1 MKSKTKQIIMIGVV
15 LFQSLFAYPLI
26 TMAEEN
32 ESKSVN
38 TETTLE
44 PKVALEE
51 KTPQKPSL
59 TNNLKQEKTVLQA
72 GETYETVFP
81 DAALATVIA
90 KAATGSEDITQEVSQ
105 TDLNK
110 ITSLTGTSKG
120 IVDLTGI
127 DLLSKLTS
135 LSISGN
141 QITDISALNG
151 LVNLSNLNVSN
162 NKITSFNLNANSNLP
177 MLSTVNIRSNN
188 LKNINIQ
195 DQPKLRTIECDT
207 GSSSELTEVTLKNLP
222 ILIAVGTGSSAYQN
236 DIVFSST
243 PGLSKVILENLPSI
257 SSSVRLDHCAI
268 EELVINNLPKVSMV
282 NISYNK
288 ITTLEGL
295 ENLSA
300 VNTLYVSENL
310 VTEIESMHAFPKLQQ
325 LELGWNALTN
335 VVMDQV
341 TAEKFPLLRT
351 MNVSGNN
358 LIKVNI
364 QDQPK
369 LWTFECDTG
378 SSSELTEV
386 TLKNLPTLIAAGNGS
401 SAYQDDIVFSST
413 PGLSKVILENLPS
426 TNSEVNLDH
435 CAIEELVINNLPKVS
450 VVDISYNKITTLEG
464 LENLSAVN
472 TLYVSENLVTEI
484 ESMHAFPKLQK
495 LELRWN
501 ALTNVVMDQV
511 TAEKFPLLRT
521 MNVRGNNLIKVNI
534 QDQPKLWTFECDTG
548 NSSELTEVTLKN
560 LPTLIA
566 ASSGSNGTDN
576 DIAFS
581 RTPGLSKVI
590 LENLPS
596 TNSEVNLDHCA
607 IEELVINN
615 LPKVSVLD
623 ISYNK
628 ITTLE
633 GLENL
638 SAVNTLYVS
647 ENLVTEIESMHA
659 FPKLQKLEL
668 RWNALTNVVMDQ
680 VTAEK
685 FPLLRT
691 MNVRGNNLIKV
702 NIQDQPKLW
711 TFECDTGNSSELT
724 EVTLKN
730 LPTLIAASSGS
741 NGTDNDIAFSRTP
754 GLSKVILENLPSTNS
769 EVNLDHCAIEELV
782 INNLPKVSVLDI
794 SYNKITTLEGLEN
807 LFAVNTLYASENLV
821 TEIESMH
828 AFPKLQKLTVD
839 NNHISVLPTSLKTEN
854 PVLTTL
860 SAKNQ
865 TITLKQKVIVSDL
878 VLDNE
883 VKNFGQITNAKS
895 ISNKGTYQ
903 NDQIKW
909 LFEDIKS
916 VNAVDYQFSESVQEA
931 TIQGTFSGKVTQP
944 IKASKVPVITADAEM
959 NYPKNEAVSEAAFF
973 KDISASVTDDAT
985 LTSDFESVV
994 DLAKAGTYEVT
1005 LNAMNEDGVEAAS
1018 VTVLVHIAKSPAPL
1032 ITTDKEITYTKNAEV
1047 SITEFLAAIHA
1058 KTNDGSPIESD
1069 FATAVNW
1076 GTAGDYTVTLKS
1088 TNEDGV
1094 EAIPVEVT
1102 VHIAKSPA
1110 PVITADKEITYAKNA
1125 EVSITEFL
1133 AAIHAKTNDGSP
1145 IESDF
1150 ATAVNWGAAGDY
1162 TVTLRSTNEDGVE
1175 AIPVEVTVHIV
1186 EPPAPTISN
1195 VTFDVDDVQTTE
1207 SLEAGELISEPLS
1220 PTKEG
1225 YTFIG
1230 WYDEKT
1236 GGNKWDFT
1244 TDKMPAYNIILYAQF
1259 SKDTNKA
1266 EAAGGDKPST
1276 PSSIKV
1282 SPTGQSES
1290 GNLENRFN
1298 VKLPATGD
1306 DNATVLL
1313 VVLGLLML
1321 GLFIRLTQ
1329 KKCAK

>member
-51 KTPQKPSL
+51 KTPQKPTL

-110 ITSLTGTSKG
+110 ITSLTATSKG

-177 MLSTVNIRSNN
+177 MLSAVDIRSNN
-188 LKNINIQ
+188 LKNINVQ

-222 ILIAVGTGSSAYQN
+222 TLIVAGNGSSAYQN

-257 SSSVRLDHCAI
+257 SSSVRLDRCAIEELVINNLPKVSMVNISNNKITTLEGLENLSAVNNLYASENLVTEIENIHAFPKLQNLELGWNALTNVVMDQVTAEKLPLLRTMDVLGNNLIKINIQDQPKLWTFKCDTGSSSELTEVTLKNLPTLIAASSGSNNVADDIAFSSTPGLSKVILENLPSTSSEVRLDHCAI

-300 VNTLYVSENL
+300 VN
-310 VTEIESMHAFPKLQQ
+310 
-325 LELGWNALTN
+325 
-335 VVMDQV
+335 
-341 TAEKFPLLRT
+341 
-351 MNVSGNN
+351 
-358 LIKVNI
+358 KV
-364 QDQPK
+364 D
-369 LWTFECDTG
+369 
-378 SSSELTEV
+378 
-386 TLKNLPTLIAAGNGS
+386 
-401 SAYQDDIVFSST
+401 
-413 PGLSKVILENLPS
+413 
-426 TNSEVNLDH
+426 
-435 CAIEELVINNLPKVS
+435 
-450 VVDISYNKITTLEG
+450 
-464 LENLSAVN
+464 
-472 TLYVSENLVTEI
+472 
-484 ESMHAFPKLQK
+484 
-495 LELRWN
+495 
-501 ALTNVVMDQV
+501 
-511 TAEKFPLLRT
+511 
-521 MNVRGNNLIKVNI
+521 
-534 QDQPKLWTFECDTG
+534 
-548 NSSELTEVTLKN
+548 
-560 LPTLIA
+560 
-566 ASSGSNGTDN
+566 
-576 DIAFS
+576 
-581 RTPGLSKVI
+581 
-590 LENLPS
+590 
-596 TNSEVNLDHCA
+596 
-607 IEELVINN
+607 
-615 LPKVSVLD
+615 
-623 ISYNK
+623 
-628 ITTLE
+628 
-633 GLENL
+633 
-638 SAVNTLYVS
+638 
-647 ENLVTEIESMHA
+647 
-659 FPKLQKLEL
+659 
-668 RWNALTNVVMDQ
+668 
-680 VTAEK
+680 
-685 FPLLRT
+685 
-691 MNVRGNNLIKV
+691 
-702 NIQDQPKLW
+702 
-711 TFECDTGNSSELT
+711 
-724 EVTLKN
+724 
-730 LPTLIAASSGS
+730 
-741 NGTDNDIAFSRTP
+741 
-754 GLSKVILENLPSTNS
+754 
-769 EVNLDHCAIEELV
+769 
-782 INNLPKVSVLDI
+782 
-794 SYNKITTLEGLEN
+794 
-807 LFAVNTLYASENLV
+807 ASENLV
-821 TEIESMH
+821 TEIENLH
-828 AFPKLQKLTVD
+828 AFPKLQTLTVD

-860 SAKNQ
+860 SAMNQ

-883 VKNFGQITNAKS
+883 VKNFGQIATAKS

-903 NDQIKW
+903 NNQIKW

-916 VNAVDYQFSESVQEA
+916 VNAVDYQFSEPVQEA

-944 IKASKVPVITADAEM
+944 IKASKVPVISADAEM
-959 NYPKNEAVSEAAFF
+959 NYPKNETVSEAAFF

-994 DLAKAGTYEVT
+994 DFAKAGTYEVT
-1005 LNAMNEDGVEAAS
+1005 LNAVNEDGVKAAS
-1018 VTVLVHIAKSPAPL
+1018 VTVLVHIAKSPAPV
-1032 ITTDKEITYTKNAEV
+1032 ITADKEITYTKNAEV
-1047 SITEFLAAIHA
+1047 SITEYLAAIHA

-1069 FATAVNW
+1069 FATAVIW
-1076 GTAGDYTVTLKS
+1076 STAGDYTVTLKS

-1094 EAIPVEVT
+1094 EAIPVEV
-1102 VHIAKSPA
+1102 K
-1110 PVITADKEITYAKNA
+1110 
-1125 EVSITEFL
+1125 
-1133 AAIHAKTNDGSP
+1133 
-1145 IESDF
+1145 
-1150 ATAVNWGAAGDY
+1150 
-1162 TVTLRSTNEDGVE
+1162 
-1175 AIPVEVTVHIV
+1175 VHIV
-1186 EPPAPTISN
+1186 EPLAPTISN

-1230 WYDEKT
+1230 WYDSKT

-1290 GNLENRFN
+1290 GNLENRSN
-1298 VKLPATGD
+1298 IKLPATGD

-1313 VVLGLLML
+1313 VGFGLLML

-1329 KKCAK
+1329 KKRAK

>member
-1 MKSKTKQIIMIGVV
+1 MKSKTKQIIIIGVV

-188 LKNINIQ
+188 LKNINVQ

-243 PGLSKVILENLPSI
+243 PGLSKVILENLPST
-257 SSSVRLDHCAI
+257 SSEVKLDHCAI
-268 EELVINNLPKVSMV
+268 EELVINNLPKVSV
-282 NISYNK
+282 VIISYNK

-310 VTEIESMHAFPKLQQ
+310 VTEIESMHAFPKLQK

-426 TNSEVNLDH
+426 TSSEVKLDH

-450 VVDISYNKITTLEG
+450 VVIISYNKITTLEG

-495 LELRWN
+495 LELGWN

-521 MNVRGNNLIKVNI
+521 MNVRGNNLIKINI

-566 ASSGSNGTDN
+566 ASSGSN

-615 LPKVSVLD
+615 LPKVSMVD

-638 SAVNTLYVS
+638 SAVNTLYV
-647 ENLVTEIESMHA
+647 
-659 FPKLQKLEL
+659 
-668 RWNALTNVVMDQ
+668 
-680 VTAEK
+680 
-685 FPLLRT
+685 
-691 MNVRGNNLIKV
+691 
-702 NIQDQPKLW
+702 
-711 TFECDTGNSSELT
+711 
-724 EVTLKN
+724 
-730 LPTLIAASSGS
+730 
-741 NGTDNDIAFSRTP
+741 
-754 GLSKVILENLPSTNS
+754 
-769 EVNLDHCAIEELV
+769 
-782 INNLPKVSVLDI
+782 
-794 SYNKITTLEGLEN
+794 
-807 LFAVNTLYASENLV
+807 SENLV

-1018 VTVLVHIAKSPAPL
+1018 VTVLVHIAKSPAPV

-1076 GTAGDYTVTLKS
+1076 STAGDYTVTLKS

-1133 AAIHAKTNDGSP
+1133 AAIHAKTSDGSS
-1145 IESDF
+1145 IEADLD
-1150 ATAVNWGAAGDY
+1150 TAVTWGTVGDY

-1175 AIPVEVTVHIV
+1175 AIPVEVTVHIAKSPAPVITADKKITYTKNAEVSITEFLAAIHAKTSDGSPIESDFATAVTWSAAGDYTVTLRSTNEDGVEAIPVEVKVHIV
-1186 EPPAPTISN
+1186 EPLAPTISN

-1313 VVLGLLML
+1313 VGLGLLML

-1329 KKCAK
+1329 KKRAK

>member
-51 KTPQKPSL
+51 KTPQKPTL

-110 ITSLTGTSKG
+110 ITSLTATSKG

-177 MLSTVNIRSNN
+177 MLSAVDIRSNN
-188 LKNINIQ
+188 LKNINVQ
-195 DQPKLRTIECDT
+195 DQPKLWTFKCDT

-222 ILIAVGTGSSAYQN
+222 TLIVAGNGSSAYQN

-257 SSSVRLDHCAI
+257 SSSVRLD
-268 EELVINNLPKVSMV
+268 
-282 NISYNK
+282 
-288 ITTLEGL
+288 
-295 ENLSA
+295 
-300 VNTLYVSENL
+300 
-310 VTEIESMHAFPKLQQ
+310 
-325 LELGWNALTN
+325 
-335 VVMDQV
+335 
-341 TAEKFPLLRT
+341 R
-351 MNVSGNN
+351 
-358 LIKVNI
+358 
-364 QDQPK
+364 
-369 LWTFECDTG
+369 
-378 SSSELTEV
+378 
-386 TLKNLPTLIAAGNGS
+386 
-401 SAYQDDIVFSST
+401 
-413 PGLSKVILENLPS
+413 
-426 TNSEVNLDH
+426 

-450 VVDISYNKITTLEG
+450 VVIISYNKITTLEG

-495 LELRWN
+495 LELGWN

-521 MNVRGNNLIKVNI
+521 MNVRGNNLIKINI

-548 NSSELTEVTLKN
+548 SSSELTEVTLKN
-560 LPTLIA
+560 LPILIA
-566 ASSGSNGTDN
+566 VGNGSSAYQD
-576 DIAFS
+576 DIVFS
-581 RTPGLSKVI
+581 STPGLSKVI

-596 TNSEVNLDHCA
+596 TSSEVKLDHCA

-615 LPKVSVLD
+615 LPKVSVVI

-638 SAVNTLYVS
+638 SAVSKIDAY
-647 ENLVTEIESMHA
+647 ENLVTEIENLHA
-659 FPKLQKLEL
+659 FPKLQ
-668 RWNALTNVVMDQ
+668 T
-680 VTAEK
+680 
-685 FPLLRT
+685 
-691 MNVRGNNLIKV
+691 
-702 NIQDQPKLW
+702 
-711 TFECDTGNSSELT
+711 
-724 EVTLKN
+724 
-730 LPTLIAASSGS
+730 
-741 NGTDNDIAFSRTP
+741 
-754 GLSKVILENLPSTNS
+754 
-769 EVNLDHCAIEELV
+769 
-782 INNLPKVSVLDI
+782 
-794 SYNKITTLEGLEN
+794 
-807 LFAVNTLYASENLV
+807 
-821 TEIESMH
+821 
-828 AFPKLQKLTVD
+828 LTVD

-860 SAKNQ
+860 SAMNQ

-883 VKNFGQITNAKS
+883 VKNFGQITTAKS

-903 NDQIKW
+903 NNQIKW

-916 VNAVDYQFSESVQEA
+916 VNAVDYQFSEPVQEA

-944 IKASKVPVITADAEM
+944 IKASKVPVISADAEM
-959 NYPKNEAVSEAAFF
+959 NYPKNETVSEAAFF

-994 DLAKAGTYEVT
+994 DFAKAGTYEVT
-1005 LNAMNEDGVEAAS
+1005 LNAVNEDGVKAAS
-1018 VTVLVHIAKSPAPL
+1018 VTVLVHIAKSPAPV
-1032 ITTDKEITYTKNAEV
+1032 ITADKEITYTKNAEV
-1047 SITEFLAAIHA
+1047 SITEYLAAIHA

-1076 GTAGDYTVTLKS
+1076 GTAGDYTVTLRS

-1133 AAIHAKTNDGSP
+1133 AAIHAKTSDGSP

-1150 ATAVNWGAAGDY
+1150 ATAVIWSTAGDY
-1162 TVTLRSTNEDGVE
+1162 TVTLKSTNEDGVE
-1175 AIPVEVTVHIV
+1175 AIPVEVKVHIV
-1186 EPPAPTISN
+1186 EPLAPTISN

-1230 WYDEKT
+1230 WYDSKT

-1290 GNLENRFN
+1290 GNLENRSN
-1298 VKLPATGD
+1298 IKLPATGD

-1313 VVLGLLML
+1313 VGFGLLML

-1329 KKCAK
+1329 KKRAK

>member
-51 KTPQKPSL
+51 KTPQKPTL

-110 ITSLTGTSKG
+110 ITSLTATSKG

-177 MLSTVNIRSNN
+177 MLSAVDIRSNN
-188 LKNINIQ
+188 LKNINVQ
-195 DQPKLRTIECDT
+195 DQPKLWTFKCDT

-222 ILIAVGTGSSAYQN
+222 TLIVAGNGSSAYQN

-268 EELVINNLPKVSMV
+268 EELVINNLPKVSV
-282 NISYNK
+282 VIISYNK

-300 VNTLYVSENL
+300 VSKIDAYENL
-310 VTEIESMHAFPKLQQ
+310 VTEIENLHAFPKLQ
-325 LELGWNALTN
+325 T
-335 VVMDQV
+335 
-341 TAEKFPLLRT
+341 
-351 MNVSGNN
+351 
-358 LIKVNI
+358 
-364 QDQPK
+364 
-369 LWTFECDTG
+369 
-378 SSSELTEV
+378 
-386 TLKNLPTLIAAGNGS
+386 
-401 SAYQDDIVFSST
+401 
-413 PGLSKVILENLPS
+413 
-426 TNSEVNLDH
+426 
-435 CAIEELVINNLPKVS
+435 
-450 VVDISYNKITTLEG
+450 
-464 LENLSAVN
+464 
-472 TLYVSENLVTEI
+472 
-484 ESMHAFPKLQK
+484 
-495 LELRWN
+495 
-501 ALTNVVMDQV
+501 
-511 TAEKFPLLRT
+511 
-521 MNVRGNNLIKVNI
+521 
-534 QDQPKLWTFECDTG
+534 
-548 NSSELTEVTLKN
+548 
-560 LPTLIA
+560 
-566 ASSGSNGTDN
+566 
-576 DIAFS
+576 
-581 RTPGLSKVI
+581 
-590 LENLPS
+590 
-596 TNSEVNLDHCA
+596 
-607 IEELVINN
+607 
-615 LPKVSVLD
+615 
-623 ISYNK
+623 
-628 ITTLE
+628 
-633 GLENL
+633 
-638 SAVNTLYVS
+638 
-647 ENLVTEIESMHA
+647 
-659 FPKLQKLEL
+659 
-668 RWNALTNVVMDQ
+668 
-680 VTAEK
+680 
-685 FPLLRT
+685 
-691 MNVRGNNLIKV
+691 
-702 NIQDQPKLW
+702 
-711 TFECDTGNSSELT
+711 
-724 EVTLKN
+724 
-730 LPTLIAASSGS
+730 
-741 NGTDNDIAFSRTP
+741 
-754 GLSKVILENLPSTNS
+754 
-769 EVNLDHCAIEELV
+769 
-782 INNLPKVSVLDI
+782 
-794 SYNKITTLEGLEN
+794 
-807 LFAVNTLYASENLV
+807 
-821 TEIESMH
+821 
-828 AFPKLQKLTVD
+828 LTVD

-860 SAKNQ
+860 SAMNQ

-883 VKNFGQITNAKS
+883 VKNFGQITTAKS

-903 NDQIKW
+903 NNQIKW

-916 VNAVDYQFSESVQEA
+916 VNAVDYQFSEPVQEA

-944 IKASKVPVITADAEM
+944 IKASKVPVISADAEM
-959 NYPKNEAVSEAAFF
+959 NYPKNETVSEAAFF

-994 DLAKAGTYEVT
+994 DFAKAGTYEVT
-1005 LNAMNEDGVEAAS
+1005 LNAVNEDGVKATS
-1018 VTVLVHIAKSPAPL
+1018 VTVLVHIAKSPAPV
-1032 ITTDKEITYTKNAEV
+1032 ITADKEITYTKNAEV
-1047 SITEFLAAIHA
+1047 SITEYLAAIHA

-1076 GTAGDYTVTLKS
+1076 GTAGDYTVTLRS

-1133 AAIHAKTNDGSP
+1133 AAIHAKTSDGSP

-1150 ATAVNWGAAGDY
+1150 ATAVIWSTAGDY
-1162 TVTLRSTNEDGVE
+1162 TVTLKSTNEDGVE
-1175 AIPVEVTVHIV
+1175 AIPVEVKVHIV
-1186 EPPAPTISN
+1186 EPLAPTISN

-1230 WYDEKT
+1230 WYDSKT

-1290 GNLENRFN
+1290 GNLENRSN
-1298 VKLPATGD
+1298 IKLPATGD

-1313 VVLGLLML
+1313 VGFGLLML

-1329 KKCAK
+1329 KKRAK

>member
-51 KTPQKPSL
+51 KTPQKPTL

-110 ITSLTGTSKG
+110 ITSLTATSKG

-141 QITDISALNG
+141 QITDIPALNG

-177 MLSTVNIRSNN
+177 MLSAVDIRSNN
-188 LKNINIQ
+188 LKNINVQ
-195 DQPKLRTIECDT
+195 DQPKLWTFKCDT

-222 ILIAVGTGSSAYQN
+222 TLIVAGNGSSAYQN

-257 SSSVRLDHCAI
+257 SSSVRLDRCAI

-282 NISYNK
+282 NISN
-288 ITTLEGL
+288 
-295 ENLSA
+295 
-300 VNTLYVSENL
+300 
-310 VTEIESMHAFPKLQQ
+310 
-325 LELGWNALTN
+325 
-335 VVMDQV
+335 
-341 TAEKFPLLRT
+341 
-351 MNVSGNN
+351 
-358 LIKVNI
+358 
-364 QDQPK
+364 
-369 LWTFECDTG
+369 
-378 SSSELTEV
+378 
-386 TLKNLPTLIAAGNGS
+386 
-401 SAYQDDIVFSST
+401 
-413 PGLSKVILENLPS
+413 
-426 TNSEVNLDH
+426 
-435 CAIEELVINNLPKVS
+435 
-450 VVDISYNKITTLEG
+450 NKITTLEG

-495 LELRWN
+495 LELGWN

-521 MNVRGNNLIKVNI
+521 MNVRGNNLIKINI

-548 NSSELTEVTLKN
+548 SSSELTEVTLKN
-560 LPTLIA
+560 LPILIA
-566 ASSGSNGTDN
+566 VGNGSSAYQD
-576 DIAFS
+576 DIVFS
-581 RTPGLSKVI
+581 STPGLSKVI

-596 TNSEVNLDHCA
+596 TSSEVKLDHCA

-615 LPKVSVLD
+615 LPKVSVVI

-638 SAVNTLYVS
+638 SAVSKIDAY
-647 ENLVTEIESMHA
+647 ENLVTEIENLHA
-659 FPKLQKLEL
+659 FPKLQ
-668 RWNALTNVVMDQ
+668 T
-680 VTAEK
+680 
-685 FPLLRT
+685 
-691 MNVRGNNLIKV
+691 
-702 NIQDQPKLW
+702 
-711 TFECDTGNSSELT
+711 
-724 EVTLKN
+724 
-730 LPTLIAASSGS
+730 
-741 NGTDNDIAFSRTP
+741 
-754 GLSKVILENLPSTNS
+754 
-769 EVNLDHCAIEELV
+769 
-782 INNLPKVSVLDI
+782 
-794 SYNKITTLEGLEN
+794 
-807 LFAVNTLYASENLV
+807 
-821 TEIESMH
+821 
-828 AFPKLQKLTVD
+828 LTVD

-860 SAKNQ
+860 SAMNQ

-883 VKNFGQITNAKS
+883 VKNFGQITTAKS

-903 NDQIKW
+903 NNQIKW

-916 VNAVDYQFSESVQEA
+916 VNAVDYQFSEPVQEA

-944 IKASKVPVITADAEM
+944 IKASKVPVISADAEM
-959 NYPKNEAVSEAAFF
+959 NYPKNETVSEAAFF

-994 DLAKAGTYEVT
+994 DFAKAGTYEVT
-1005 LNAMNEDGVEAAS
+1005 LNAVNEDGVKAAS
-1018 VTVLVHIAKSPAPL
+1018 VTVLVHIAKSPAPV
-1032 ITTDKEITYTKNAEV
+1032 ITADKEITYTKNAEV
-1047 SITEFLAAIHA
+1047 SITEYLAAIHA

-1076 GTAGDYTVTLKS
+1076 GTAGDYTVTLRS

-1133 AAIHAKTNDGSP
+1133 AAIHAKTSDGSP

-1150 ATAVNWGAAGDY
+1150 ATAVIWSTAGDY
-1162 TVTLRSTNEDGVE
+1162 TVTLKSTNEDGVE
-1175 AIPVEVTVHIV
+1175 AIPVEVKVHIV
-1186 EPPAPTISN
+1186 EPLAPTISN

-1230 WYDEKT
+1230 WYDSKT

-1290 GNLENRFN
+1290 GNLENRSN
-1298 VKLPATGD
+1298 IKLPATGD

-1313 VVLGLLML
+1313 VGFGLLML

-1329 KKCAK
+1329 KKRAK

>member
-51 KTPQKPSL
+51 KTPQKPTL

-110 ITSLTGTSKG
+110 ITSLTATSKG

-135 LSISGN
+135 LSISEN

-177 MLSTVNIRSNN
+177 MLSAVDIRSNN
-188 LKNINIQ
+188 LKNINVQ
-195 DQPKLRTIECDT
+195 DQPKLWTFKCDT

-222 ILIAVGTGSSAYQN
+222 TLIVAGNGSSAYQN

-257 SSSVRLDHCAI
+257 SSSVRLDRCAI

-282 NISYNK
+282 NISN
-288 ITTLEGL
+288 
-295 ENLSA
+295 
-300 VNTLYVSENL
+300 
-310 VTEIESMHAFPKLQQ
+310 
-325 LELGWNALTN
+325 
-335 VVMDQV
+335 
-341 TAEKFPLLRT
+341 
-351 MNVSGNN
+351 
-358 LIKVNI
+358 
-364 QDQPK
+364 
-369 LWTFECDTG
+369 
-378 SSSELTEV
+378 
-386 TLKNLPTLIAAGNGS
+386 
-401 SAYQDDIVFSST
+401 
-413 PGLSKVILENLPS
+413 
-426 TNSEVNLDH
+426 
-435 CAIEELVINNLPKVS
+435 
-450 VVDISYNKITTLEG
+450 NKITTLEG

-495 LELRWN
+495 LELGWN

-521 MNVRGNNLIKVNI
+521 MNVRGNNLIKINI

-548 NSSELTEVTLKN
+548 SSSELTEVTLKN
-560 LPTLIA
+560 LPILIA
-566 ASSGSNGTDN
+566 VGNGSSAYQD
-576 DIAFS
+576 DIVFS
-581 RTPGLSKVI
+581 STPGLSKVI

-596 TNSEVNLDHCA
+596 TSSEVKLDHCA

-615 LPKVSVLD
+615 LPKVSVVI

-638 SAVNTLYVS
+638 SAVSKIDAY
-647 ENLVTEIESMHA
+647 ENLVTEIENLHA
-659 FPKLQKLEL
+659 FPKLQ
-668 RWNALTNVVMDQ
+668 T
-680 VTAEK
+680 
-685 FPLLRT
+685 
-691 MNVRGNNLIKV
+691 
-702 NIQDQPKLW
+702 
-711 TFECDTGNSSELT
+711 
-724 EVTLKN
+724 
-730 LPTLIAASSGS
+730 
-741 NGTDNDIAFSRTP
+741 
-754 GLSKVILENLPSTNS
+754 
-769 EVNLDHCAIEELV
+769 
-782 INNLPKVSVLDI
+782 
-794 SYNKITTLEGLEN
+794 
-807 LFAVNTLYASENLV
+807 
-821 TEIESMH
+821 
-828 AFPKLQKLTVD
+828 LTVD

-860 SAKNQ
+860 SAMNQ

-883 VKNFGQITNAKS
+883 VKNFGQITTAKS

-903 NDQIKW
+903 NNQIKW

-916 VNAVDYQFSESVQEA
+916 VNAVDYQFSEPVQEA

-944 IKASKVPVITADAEM
+944 IKASKVPVISADAEM
-959 NYPKNEAVSEAAFF
+959 NYPKNETVSEAAFF

-994 DLAKAGTYEVT
+994 DFAKAGTYEVT
-1005 LNAMNEDGVEAAS
+1005 LNAVNEDGVKAAS
-1018 VTVLVHIAKSPAPL
+1018 VTVLVHIAKSPAPV
-1032 ITTDKEITYTKNAEV
+1032 ITADKEITYTKNAEV
-1047 SITEFLAAIHA
+1047 SITEYLAAIHA

-1076 GTAGDYTVTLKS
+1076 GTAGDYTVTLRS

-1133 AAIHAKTNDGSP
+1133 AAIHAKTSDGSS
-1145 IESDF
+1145 IEADLD
-1150 ATAVNWGAAGDY
+1150 TAV
-1162 TVTLRSTNEDGVE
+1162 T
-1175 AIPVEVTVHIV
+1175 
-1186 EPPAPTISN
+1186 
-1195 VTFDVDDVQTTE
+1195 
-1207 SLEAGELISEPLS
+1207 
-1220 PTKEG
+1220 
-1225 YTFIG
+1225 
-1230 WYDEKT
+1230 
-1236 GGNKWDFT
+1236 
-1244 TDKMPAYNIILYAQF
+1244 
-1259 SKDTNKA
+1259 
-1266 EAAGGDKPST
+1266 
-1276 PSSIKV
+1276 
-1282 SPTGQSES
+1282 
-1290 GNLENRFN
+1290 
-1298 VKLPATGD
+1298 
-1306 DNATVLL
+1306 
-1313 VVLGLLML
+1313 
-1321 GLFIRLTQ
+1321 
-1329 KKCAK
+1329 

>member
-51 KTPQKPSL
+51 KTPQKPTL

-110 ITSLTGTSKG
+110 ITSLTATSKG

-177 MLSTVNIRSNN
+177 MLSAVDIRSNN
-188 LKNINIQ
+188 LKNINVQ
-195 DQPKLRTIECDT
+195 DQPKLWTFKCDT

-222 ILIAVGTGSSAYQN
+222 TLIVAGNGSSAYQN

-257 SSSVRLDHCAI
+257 SSSVRLD
-268 EELVINNLPKVSMV
+268 
-282 NISYNK
+282 
-288 ITTLEGL
+288 
-295 ENLSA
+295 
-300 VNTLYVSENL
+300 
-310 VTEIESMHAFPKLQQ
+310 
-325 LELGWNALTN
+325 
-335 VVMDQV
+335 
-341 TAEKFPLLRT
+341 R
-351 MNVSGNN
+351 
-358 LIKVNI
+358 
-364 QDQPK
+364 
-369 LWTFECDTG
+369 
-378 SSSELTEV
+378 
-386 TLKNLPTLIAAGNGS
+386 
-401 SAYQDDIVFSST
+401 
-413 PGLSKVILENLPS
+413 
-426 TNSEVNLDH
+426 

-450 VVDISYNKITTLEG
+450 VVIISYNKITTLEG

-495 LELRWN
+495 LELGWN

-521 MNVRGNNLIKVNI
+521 MNVRGNNLIKINI

-548 NSSELTEVTLKN
+548 SSSELTEVTLKN
-560 LPTLIA
+560 LPILIA
-566 ASSGSNGTDN
+566 VGNGSSAYQD
-576 DIAFS
+576 DIVFS
-581 RTPGLSKVI
+581 STPGLSKVI

-596 TNSEVNLDHCA
+596 TSSEVKLDHCA

-615 LPKVSVLD
+615 LPKVSVVI

-638 SAVNTLYVS
+638 SAVSKIDAY
-647 ENLVTEIESMHA
+647 ENLVTEIENLHA
-659 FPKLQKLEL
+659 FPKLQ
-668 RWNALTNVVMDQ
+668 T
-680 VTAEK
+680 
-685 FPLLRT
+685 
-691 MNVRGNNLIKV
+691 
-702 NIQDQPKLW
+702 
-711 TFECDTGNSSELT
+711 
-724 EVTLKN
+724 
-730 LPTLIAASSGS
+730 
-741 NGTDNDIAFSRTP
+741 
-754 GLSKVILENLPSTNS
+754 
-769 EVNLDHCAIEELV
+769 
-782 INNLPKVSVLDI
+782 
-794 SYNKITTLEGLEN
+794 
-807 LFAVNTLYASENLV
+807 
-821 TEIESMH
+821 
-828 AFPKLQKLTVD
+828 LTVD

-860 SAKNQ
+860 SAMNQ

-883 VKNFGQITNAKS
+883 VKNFGQITTAKS

-903 NDQIKW
+903 NNQIKW

-916 VNAVDYQFSESVQEA
+916 VNAVDYQFSEPVQEA

-944 IKASKVPVITADAEM
+944 IKASKVPVISADAEM
-959 NYPKNEAVSEAAFF
+959 NYPKNETVSEAAFF

-994 DLAKAGTYEVT
+994 DFAKAGTYEVT
-1005 LNAMNEDGVEAAS
+1005 LNAVNEDGVKAAS
-1018 VTVLVHIAKSPAPL
+1018 VTVLVHIAKSPAPV
-1032 ITTDKEITYTKNAEV
+1032 ITADKEITYTKNAEV
-1047 SITEFLAAIHA
+1047 SITEYLAAIHA

-1076 GTAGDYTVTLKS
+1076 GTAGDYTVTLRS

-1133 AAIHAKTNDGSP
+1133 AAIHAKTSDGSS
-1145 IESDF
+1145 IEAD
-1150 ATAVNWGAAGDY
+1150 
-1162 TVTLRSTNEDGVE
+1162 L
-1175 AIPVEVTVHIV
+1175 
-1186 EPPAPTISN
+1186 
-1195 VTFDVDDVQTTE
+1195 
-1207 SLEAGELISEPLS
+1207 
-1220 PTKEG
+1220 
-1225 YTFIG
+1225 
-1230 WYDEKT
+1230 
-1236 GGNKWDFT
+1236 
-1244 TDKMPAYNIILYAQF
+1244 
-1259 SKDTNKA
+1259 
-1266 EAAGGDKPST
+1266 
-1276 PSSIKV
+1276 
-1282 SPTGQSES
+1282 
-1290 GNLENRFN
+1290 
-1298 VKLPATGD
+1298 
-1306 DNATVLL
+1306 
-1313 VVLGLLML
+1313 
-1321 GLFIRLTQ
+1321 
-1329 KKCAK
+1329 

>member
-51 KTPQKPSL
+51 KTPQKPTL

-110 ITSLTGTSKG
+110 ITSLTATSKG

-177 MLSTVNIRSNN
+177 MLSAVDIRSNN
-188 LKNINIQ
+188 LKNINVQ
-195 DQPKLRTIECDT
+195 DQPKLWTFKCDT

-222 ILIAVGTGSSAYQN
+222 TLIVAGNGSSAYQN

-257 SSSVRLDHCAI
+257 SSSVRLDRCAI

-282 NISYNK
+282 NISN
-288 ITTLEGL
+288 
-295 ENLSA
+295 
-300 VNTLYVSENL
+300 
-310 VTEIESMHAFPKLQQ
+310 
-325 LELGWNALTN
+325 
-335 VVMDQV
+335 
-341 TAEKFPLLRT
+341 
-351 MNVSGNN
+351 
-358 LIKVNI
+358 
-364 QDQPK
+364 
-369 LWTFECDTG
+369 
-378 SSSELTEV
+378 
-386 TLKNLPTLIAAGNGS
+386 
-401 SAYQDDIVFSST
+401 
-413 PGLSKVILENLPS
+413 
-426 TNSEVNLDH
+426 
-435 CAIEELVINNLPKVS
+435 
-450 VVDISYNKITTLEG
+450 NKITTLEG

-495 LELRWN
+495 LELGWN

-521 MNVRGNNLIKVNI
+521 MNVRGNNLIKINI

-548 NSSELTEVTLKN
+548 SSSELTEVTLKN
-560 LPTLIA
+560 LPILIA
-566 ASSGSNGTDN
+566 VGNGSSAYQD
-576 DIAFS
+576 DIVFS
-581 RTPGLSKVI
+581 STPGLSKVI

-596 TNSEVNLDHCA
+596 TSSEVKLDHCA

-615 LPKVSVLD
+615 LPKVSVVI

-638 SAVNTLYVS
+638 SAVSKIDAY
-647 ENLVTEIESMHA
+647 ENLVTEIENLHA
-659 FPKLQKLEL
+659 FPKLQ
-668 RWNALTNVVMDQ
+668 T
-680 VTAEK
+680 
-685 FPLLRT
+685 
-691 MNVRGNNLIKV
+691 
-702 NIQDQPKLW
+702 
-711 TFECDTGNSSELT
+711 
-724 EVTLKN
+724 
-730 LPTLIAASSGS
+730 
-741 NGTDNDIAFSRTP
+741 
-754 GLSKVILENLPSTNS
+754 
-769 EVNLDHCAIEELV
+769 
-782 INNLPKVSVLDI
+782 
-794 SYNKITTLEGLEN
+794 
-807 LFAVNTLYASENLV
+807 
-821 TEIESMH
+821 
-828 AFPKLQKLTVD
+828 LTVD

-860 SAKNQ
+860 SAMNQ

-883 VKNFGQITNAKS
+883 VKNFGQITTAKS

-903 NDQIKW
+903 NNQIKW

-916 VNAVDYQFSESVQEA
+916 VNAVDYQFSEPVQEA

-944 IKASKVPVITADAEM
+944 IKASKVPVISADAEM
-959 NYPKNEAVSEAAFF
+959 NYPKNETVSEAAFF

-994 DLAKAGTYEVT
+994 DFAKAGTYEVT
-1005 LNAMNEDGVEAAS
+1005 LNAVNEDGVKATS
-1018 VTVLVHIAKSPAPL
+1018 VTVLVHIAKSPAPV
-1032 ITTDKEITYTKNAEV
+1032 ITADKEITYTKNAEV
-1047 SITEFLAAIHA
+1047 SITEYLAAIHA

-1076 GTAGDYTVTLKS
+1076 GTAGDYTVTLRS

-1133 AAIHAKTNDGSP
+1133 AAIHAKTSDGSP

-1150 ATAVNWGAAGDY
+1150 ATAVIWSTAGDY
-1162 TVTLRSTNEDGVE
+1162 TVTLKSTNEDGVE
-1175 AIPVEVTVHIV
+1175 AIPVEVKVHIV
-1186 EPPAPTISN
+1186 EPLAPTISN
-1195 VTFDVDDVQTTE
+1195 VIFDVDDVQTTE

-1230 WYDEKT
+1230 WYDSKT

-1290 GNLENRFN
+1290 GNLENRSN
-1298 VKLPATGD
+1298 IKLPATGD

-1313 VVLGLLML
+1313 VGFGLLML

-1329 KKCAK
+1329 KKRAK

>member
-51 KTPQKPSL
+51 KTPQKPTL

-110 ITSLTGTSKG
+110 ITSLTATSKG

-177 MLSTVNIRSNN
+177 MLSAVDIRSNN
-188 LKNINIQ
+188 LKNINVQ
-195 DQPKLRTIECDT
+195 DQPKLWTFKCDT

-222 ILIAVGTGSSAYQN
+222 TLIVAGNGSSAYQN

-257 SSSVRLDHCAI
+257 SSSVRLDRCAI

-282 NISYNK
+282 NISN
-288 ITTLEGL
+288 
-295 ENLSA
+295 
-300 VNTLYVSENL
+300 
-310 VTEIESMHAFPKLQQ
+310 
-325 LELGWNALTN
+325 
-335 VVMDQV
+335 
-341 TAEKFPLLRT
+341 
-351 MNVSGNN
+351 
-358 LIKVNI
+358 
-364 QDQPK
+364 
-369 LWTFECDTG
+369 
-378 SSSELTEV
+378 
-386 TLKNLPTLIAAGNGS
+386 
-401 SAYQDDIVFSST
+401 
-413 PGLSKVILENLPS
+413 
-426 TNSEVNLDH
+426 
-435 CAIEELVINNLPKVS
+435 
-450 VVDISYNKITTLEG
+450 NKITTLEG

-495 LELRWN
+495 LELGWN

-521 MNVRGNNLIKVNI
+521 MNVRGNNLIKINI

-548 NSSELTEVTLKN
+548 SSSELTEVTLKN
-560 LPTLIA
+560 LPILIA
-566 ASSGSNGTDN
+566 VGNGSSAYQD
-576 DIAFS
+576 DIVFS
-581 RTPGLSKVI
+581 STPGLSKVI

-596 TNSEVNLDHCA
+596 TSSEVKLDHCA

-615 LPKVSVLD
+615 LPKVSVVI

-638 SAVNTLYVS
+638 SAVSKIDAY
-647 ENLVTEIESMHA
+647 ENLVTEIENLHA
-659 FPKLQKLEL
+659 FPKLQ
-668 RWNALTNVVMDQ
+668 T
-680 VTAEK
+680 
-685 FPLLRT
+685 
-691 MNVRGNNLIKV
+691 
-702 NIQDQPKLW
+702 
-711 TFECDTGNSSELT
+711 
-724 EVTLKN
+724 
-730 LPTLIAASSGS
+730 
-741 NGTDNDIAFSRTP
+741 
-754 GLSKVILENLPSTNS
+754 
-769 EVNLDHCAIEELV
+769 
-782 INNLPKVSVLDI
+782 
-794 SYNKITTLEGLEN
+794 
-807 LFAVNTLYASENLV
+807 
-821 TEIESMH
+821 
-828 AFPKLQKLTVD
+828 LTVD

-860 SAKNQ
+860 SAMNQ

-883 VKNFGQITNAKS
+883 VKNFGQITTAKS

-903 NDQIKW
+903 NNQIKW

-916 VNAVDYQFSESVQEA
+916 VNAVDYQFSEPVQEA

-944 IKASKVPVITADAEM
+944 IKASKVPVISADAEM
-959 NYPKNEAVSEAAFF
+959 NYPKNETVSEAAFF

-994 DLAKAGTYEVT
+994 DFAKAGTYEVT
-1005 LNAMNEDGVEAAS
+1005 LNAVNEDGVKAAS
-1018 VTVLVHIAKSPAPL
+1018 VTVLVHIAKSPAPV
-1032 ITTDKEITYTKNAEV
+1032 ITADKEITYTKNAEV
-1047 SITEFLAAIHA
+1047 SITEYLAAIHA

-1076 GTAGDYTVTLKS
+1076 GTAGDYTVTLRS

-1133 AAIHAKTNDGSP
+1133 AAIHAKTSDGSS
-1145 IESDF
+1145 IEADL
-1150 ATAVNWGAAGDY
+1150 D
-1162 TVTLRSTNEDGVE
+1162 
-1175 AIPVEVTVHIV
+1175 
-1186 EPPAPTISN
+1186 
-1195 VTFDVDDVQTTE
+1195 
-1207 SLEAGELISEPLS
+1207 
-1220 PTKEG
+1220 
-1225 YTFIG
+1225 
-1230 WYDEKT
+1230 
-1236 GGNKWDFT
+1236 
-1244 TDKMPAYNIILYAQF
+1244 
-1259 SKDTNKA
+1259 
-1266 EAAGGDKPST
+1266 
-1276 PSSIKV
+1276 
-1282 SPTGQSES
+1282 
-1290 GNLENRFN
+1290 
-1298 VKLPATGD
+1298 
-1306 DNATVLL
+1306 
-1313 VVLGLLML
+1313 
-1321 GLFIRLTQ
+1321 
-1329 KKCAK
+1329 

>member
-1 MKSKTKQIIMIGVV
+1 MNSKTKQIIMIGVV

-44 PKVALEE
+44 PKVAHEE
-51 KTPQKPSL
+51 KTPQKTTL
-59 TNNLKQEKTVLQA
+59 TNNLKQVKTVLQS

-90 KAATGSEDITQEVSQ
+90 KAATGSEEITQEVSQ

-110 ITSLTGTSKG
+110 ITSLTATSKG

-127 DLLSKLTS
+127 DLLSKLIS

-151 LVNLSNLNVSN
+151 LTNLSNLNVSN

-188 LKNINIQ
+188 LKNINVQ

-207 GSSSELTEVTLKNLP
+207 GSSSELIEVTLKNLP

-310 VTEIESMHAFPKLQQ
+310 VTEIE
-325 LELGWNALTN
+325 N
-335 VVMDQV
+335 
-341 TAEKFPLLRT
+341 
-351 MNVSGNN
+351 
-358 LIKVNI
+358 
-364 QDQPK
+364 
-369 LWTFECDTG
+369 
-378 SSSELTEV
+378 
-386 TLKNLPTLIAAGNGS
+386 
-401 SAYQDDIVFSST
+401 
-413 PGLSKVILENLPS
+413 
-426 TNSEVNLDH
+426 
-435 CAIEELVINNLPKVS
+435 
-450 VVDISYNKITTLEG
+450 
-464 LENLSAVN
+464 
-472 TLYVSENLVTEI
+472 
-484 ESMHAFPKLQK
+484 MHAFPKLQK
-495 LELRWN
+495 LELGWN

-521 MNVRGNNLIKVNI
+521 MNVRGNNLIKINI

-548 NSSELTEVTLKN
+548 SSSELTEVTLKN
-560 LPTLIA
+560 LPILIA
-566 ASSGSNGTDN
+566 IGNGSSAYQD
-576 DIAFS
+576 DIVFS
-581 RTPGLSKVI
+581 STPGLSKVI

-596 TNSEVNLDHCA
+596 TSSEVKLDHCA

-615 LPKVSVLD
+615 LPKVSVVI

-638 SAVNTLYVS
+638 SAVSKIDAY
-647 ENLVTEIESMHA
+647 ENLVTEIENLHA
-659 FPKLQKLEL
+659 FPKLQ
-668 RWNALTNVVMDQ
+668 T
-680 VTAEK
+680 
-685 FPLLRT
+685 
-691 MNVRGNNLIKV
+691 
-702 NIQDQPKLW
+702 
-711 TFECDTGNSSELT
+711 
-724 EVTLKN
+724 
-730 LPTLIAASSGS
+730 
-741 NGTDNDIAFSRTP
+741 
-754 GLSKVILENLPSTNS
+754 
-769 EVNLDHCAIEELV
+769 
-782 INNLPKVSVLDI
+782 
-794 SYNKITTLEGLEN
+794 
-807 LFAVNTLYASENLV
+807 
-821 TEIESMH
+821 
-828 AFPKLQKLTVD
+828 LTVD

-860 SAKNQ
+860 SAMNQ

-883 VKNFGQITNAKS
+883 VKNFGQITTAKS

-903 NDQIKW
+903 NNQIKW

-916 VNAVDYQFSESVQEA
+916 VNAVDYQFSEPVQEA

-944 IKASKVPVITADAEM
+944 IKASKVPVIRADAEM
-959 NYPKNEAVSEAAFF
+959 NYPKNETVSEAAFF

-985 LTSDFESVV
+985 LASDFESVV
-994 DLAKAGTYEVT
+994 DFAKAGTYEVT
-1005 LNAMNEDGVEAAS
+1005 LNAVNEDGVKAAS
-1018 VTVLVHIAKSPAPL
+1018 VTVLVHIAKSPAPV

-1076 GTAGDYTVTLKS
+1076 GTAGDYTVTLRS

-1150 ATAVNWGAAGDY
+1150 ATAVTWSTAGDY

-1186 EPPAPTISN
+1186 EPLAPTISN

-1220 PTKEG
+1220 PTKES

-1230 WYDEKT
+1230 WYDSKT

-1259 SKDTNKA
+1259 SEDTNKA

-1276 PSSIKV
+1276 PSSIKI

-1290 GNLENRFN
+1290 GNLENRSN

-1313 VVLGLLML
+1313 VGLGLLML
-1321 GLFIRLTQ
+1321 GLFIRFTQ
-1329 KKCAK
+1329 KKHAK

>member
-51 KTPQKPSL
+51 KTPQKPTL

-110 ITSLTGTSKG
+110 ITSLTATSKG

-177 MLSTVNIRSNN
+177 MLSAVDIRSNN
-188 LKNINIQ
+188 LKNINVQ
-195 DQPKLRTIECDT
+195 DQPKLWTFKCDT

-222 ILIAVGTGSSAYQN
+222 TLIVAGNGSSAYQN

-257 SSSVRLDHCAI
+257 SSSVRLDRCAI

-282 NISYNK
+282 NISN
-288 ITTLEGL
+288 
-295 ENLSA
+295 
-300 VNTLYVSENL
+300 
-310 VTEIESMHAFPKLQQ
+310 
-325 LELGWNALTN
+325 
-335 VVMDQV
+335 
-341 TAEKFPLLRT
+341 
-351 MNVSGNN
+351 
-358 LIKVNI
+358 
-364 QDQPK
+364 
-369 LWTFECDTG
+369 
-378 SSSELTEV
+378 
-386 TLKNLPTLIAAGNGS
+386 
-401 SAYQDDIVFSST
+401 
-413 PGLSKVILENLPS
+413 
-426 TNSEVNLDH
+426 
-435 CAIEELVINNLPKVS
+435 
-450 VVDISYNKITTLEG
+450 NKITTLEG

-495 LELRWN
+495 LELGWN

-521 MNVRGNNLIKVNI
+521 MNVRGNNLIKINI

-548 NSSELTEVTLKN
+548 SSSELTEVTLKN
-560 LPTLIA
+560 LPILIA
-566 ASSGSNGTDN
+566 VGNGSSAYQD
-576 DIAFS
+576 DIVFS
-581 RTPGLSKVI
+581 STPGLSKVI

-596 TNSEVNLDHCA
+596 TSSEVKLDHCA

-615 LPKVSVLD
+615 LPKVSVVI

-638 SAVNTLYVS
+638 SAVSKIDAY
-647 ENLVTEIESMHA
+647 ENLVTEIENLHA
-659 FPKLQKLEL
+659 FPKLQ
-668 RWNALTNVVMDQ
+668 T
-680 VTAEK
+680 
-685 FPLLRT
+685 
-691 MNVRGNNLIKV
+691 
-702 NIQDQPKLW
+702 
-711 TFECDTGNSSELT
+711 
-724 EVTLKN
+724 
-730 LPTLIAASSGS
+730 
-741 NGTDNDIAFSRTP
+741 
-754 GLSKVILENLPSTNS
+754 
-769 EVNLDHCAIEELV
+769 
-782 INNLPKVSVLDI
+782 
-794 SYNKITTLEGLEN
+794 
-807 LFAVNTLYASENLV
+807 
-821 TEIESMH
+821 
-828 AFPKLQKLTVD
+828 LTVD

-860 SAKNQ
+860 SAMNQ

-883 VKNFGQITNAKS
+883 VKNFGQITTAKS

-903 NDQIKW
+903 NNQIKW

-916 VNAVDYQFSESVQEA
+916 VNAVDYQFSEPVQEA

-944 IKASKVPVITADAEM
+944 IKASKVPVISADAEM
-959 NYPKNEAVSEAAFF
+959 NYPKNETVSEAAFF

-994 DLAKAGTYEVT
+994 DFAKAGTYEVT
-1005 LNAMNEDGVEAAS
+1005 LNAVNEDGVKAAS
-1018 VTVLVHIAKSPAPL
+1018 VTVLVHIAKSPAPV
-1032 ITTDKEITYTKNAEV
+1032 ITADKEITYTKNAEV
-1047 SITEFLAAIHA
+1047 SITEYLAAIHA

-1069 FATAVNW
+1069 FATAVTW
-1076 GTAGDYTVTLKS
+1076 GTAGDYTVTLRS

-1133 AAIHAKTNDGSP
+1133 AAIHAKTSDGSS
-1145 IESDF
+1145 IE
-1150 ATAVNWGAAGDY
+1150 A
-1162 TVTLRSTNEDGVE
+1162 
-1175 AIPVEVTVHIV
+1175 
-1186 EPPAPTISN
+1186 
-1195 VTFDVDDVQTTE
+1195 
-1207 SLEAGELISEPLS
+1207 
-1220 PTKEG
+1220 
-1225 YTFIG
+1225 
-1230 WYDEKT
+1230 
-1236 GGNKWDFT
+1236 
-1244 TDKMPAYNIILYAQF
+1244 
-1259 SKDTNKA
+1259 
-1266 EAAGGDKPST
+1266 
-1276 PSSIKV
+1276 
-1282 SPTGQSES
+1282 
-1290 GNLENRFN
+1290 
-1298 VKLPATGD
+1298 
-1306 DNATVLL
+1306 
-1313 VVLGLLML
+1313 
-1321 GLFIRLTQ
+1321 
-1329 KKCAK
+1329 

>member
-15 LFQSLFAYPLI
+15 LFQSLFAYSLI

-51 KTPQKPSL
+51 KTPQKPTL

-110 ITSLTGTSKG
+110 ITSLTATSKG

-177 MLSTVNIRSNN
+177 MLSAVDIRSNN
-188 LKNINIQ
+188 LKNINVQ
-195 DQPKLRTIECDT
+195 DQPKLWTFKCDT

-222 ILIAVGTGSSAYQN
+222 TLIVAGNGSSAYQN

-257 SSSVRLDHCAI
+257 SSSVRLDRCAI

-282 NISYNK
+282 NISN
-288 ITTLEGL
+288 
-295 ENLSA
+295 
-300 VNTLYVSENL
+300 
-310 VTEIESMHAFPKLQQ
+310 
-325 LELGWNALTN
+325 
-335 VVMDQV
+335 
-341 TAEKFPLLRT
+341 
-351 MNVSGNN
+351 
-358 LIKVNI
+358 
-364 QDQPK
+364 
-369 LWTFECDTG
+369 
-378 SSSELTEV
+378 
-386 TLKNLPTLIAAGNGS
+386 
-401 SAYQDDIVFSST
+401 
-413 PGLSKVILENLPS
+413 
-426 TNSEVNLDH
+426 
-435 CAIEELVINNLPKVS
+435 
-450 VVDISYNKITTLEG
+450 NKITTLEG

-495 LELRWN
+495 LELGWN

-521 MNVRGNNLIKVNI
+521 MNVRGNNLIKINI

-548 NSSELTEVTLKN
+548 SSSELTEVTLKN
-560 LPTLIA
+560 LPILIA
-566 ASSGSNGTDN
+566 VGNGSSAYQD
-576 DIAFS
+576 DIVFS
-581 RTPGLSKVI
+581 STPGLSKVI

-596 TNSEVNLDHCA
+596 TSSEVKLDHCA

-615 LPKVSVLD
+615 LPKVSVVI

-638 SAVNTLYVS
+638 SAVSKIDAY
-647 ENLVTEIESMHA
+647 ENLVTEIENLHA
-659 FPKLQKLEL
+659 FPKLQ
-668 RWNALTNVVMDQ
+668 T
-680 VTAEK
+680 
-685 FPLLRT
+685 
-691 MNVRGNNLIKV
+691 
-702 NIQDQPKLW
+702 
-711 TFECDTGNSSELT
+711 
-724 EVTLKN
+724 
-730 LPTLIAASSGS
+730 
-741 NGTDNDIAFSRTP
+741 
-754 GLSKVILENLPSTNS
+754 
-769 EVNLDHCAIEELV
+769 
-782 INNLPKVSVLDI
+782 
-794 SYNKITTLEGLEN
+794 
-807 LFAVNTLYASENLV
+807 
-821 TEIESMH
+821 
-828 AFPKLQKLTVD
+828 LTVD

-860 SAKNQ
+860 SAMNQ

-883 VKNFGQITNAKS
+883 VKNFGQITTAKS

-903 NDQIKW
+903 NNQIKW

-916 VNAVDYQFSESVQEA
+916 VNAVDYQFSEPVQEA

-944 IKASKVPVITADAEM
+944 IKASKVPVISADAEM
-959 NYPKNEAVSEAAFF
+959 NYPKNETVSEAAFF

-994 DLAKAGTYEVT
+994 DFAKAGTYEVT
-1005 LNAMNEDGVEAAS
+1005 LNAVNEDGVKAAS
-1018 VTVLVHIAKSPAPL
+1018 VTVLVHIAKSPAPV
-1032 ITTDKEITYTKNAEV
+1032 ITADKEITYTKNAEV
-1047 SITEFLAAIHA
+1047 SITEYLAAIHA

-1076 GTAGDYTVTLKS
+1076 GTAGDYTVTLRS

-1133 AAIHAKTNDGSP
+1133 AAIHAKTSDGSP

-1150 ATAVNWGAAGDY
+1150 ATAVIWSTAGDY
-1162 TVTLRSTNEDGVE
+1162 TVTLKSTNEDGVE
-1175 AIPVEVTVHIV
+1175 AIPVEVKVHIV
-1186 EPPAPTISN
+1186 EPLAPTISN

-1230 WYDEKT
+1230 WYDSKT

-1290 GNLENRFN
+1290 GNLENRSN
-1298 VKLPATGD
+1298 IKLPATGD

-1313 VVLGLLML
+1313 VGFGLLML

-1329 KKCAK
+1329 KKRAK

>member
-51 KTPQKPSL
+51 KTPQKPTL

-110 ITSLTGTSKG
+110 ITSLTATSKG

-177 MLSTVNIRSNN
+177 MLSAVDIRSNN
-188 LKNINIQ
+188 LKNINVQ
-195 DQPKLRTIECDT
+195 DQPKLWTFKCDT

-222 ILIAVGTGSSAYQN
+222 TLIVAGNGSSAYQN

-257 SSSVRLDHCAI
+257 SSSVRLDRCAI

-282 NISYNK
+282 NISN
-288 ITTLEGL
+288 
-295 ENLSA
+295 
-300 VNTLYVSENL
+300 
-310 VTEIESMHAFPKLQQ
+310 
-325 LELGWNALTN
+325 
-335 VVMDQV
+335 
-341 TAEKFPLLRT
+341 
-351 MNVSGNN
+351 
-358 LIKVNI
+358 
-364 QDQPK
+364 
-369 LWTFECDTG
+369 
-378 SSSELTEV
+378 
-386 TLKNLPTLIAAGNGS
+386 
-401 SAYQDDIVFSST
+401 
-413 PGLSKVILENLPS
+413 
-426 TNSEVNLDH
+426 
-435 CAIEELVINNLPKVS
+435 
-450 VVDISYNKITTLEG
+450 NKITTLEG

-495 LELRWN
+495 LELGWN

-521 MNVRGNNLIKVNI
+521 MNVRGNNLIKINI

-548 NSSELTEVTLKN
+548 SSSELTEVTLKN
-560 LPTLIA
+560 LPILIA
-566 ASSGSNGTDN
+566 VGNGSSAYQD
-576 DIAFS
+576 DIVFS
-581 RTPGLSKVI
+581 STPGLSKVI

-596 TNSEVNLDHCA
+596 TSSEVKLDHCA

-615 LPKVSVLD
+615 LPKVSVVI

-638 SAVNTLYVS
+638 SAVSKIDAY
-647 ENLVTEIESMHA
+647 ENLVTEIENLHA
-659 FPKLQKLEL
+659 FPKLQ
-668 RWNALTNVVMDQ
+668 T
-680 VTAEK
+680 
-685 FPLLRT
+685 
-691 MNVRGNNLIKV
+691 
-702 NIQDQPKLW
+702 
-711 TFECDTGNSSELT
+711 
-724 EVTLKN
+724 
-730 LPTLIAASSGS
+730 
-741 NGTDNDIAFSRTP
+741 
-754 GLSKVILENLPSTNS
+754 
-769 EVNLDHCAIEELV
+769 
-782 INNLPKVSVLDI
+782 
-794 SYNKITTLEGLEN
+794 
-807 LFAVNTLYASENLV
+807 
-821 TEIESMH
+821 
-828 AFPKLQKLTVD
+828 LTVD

-860 SAKNQ
+860 SAMNQ

-883 VKNFGQITNAKS
+883 VKNFGQITTAKS

-903 NDQIKW
+903 NNQIKW

-916 VNAVDYQFSESVQEA
+916 VNAVDYQFSEPVQEA

-944 IKASKVPVITADAEM
+944 IKASKVPVISADAEM
-959 NYPKNEAVSEAAFF
+959 NYPKNETVSEAAFF

-994 DLAKAGTYEVT
+994 DFAKAGTYEVT
-1005 LNAMNEDGVEAAS
+1005 LNAVNEDGVKAAS
-1018 VTVLVHIAKSPAPL
+1018 VTVLVHIAKSPAPV
-1032 ITTDKEITYTKNAEV
+1032 ITADKEITYTKNAEV
-1047 SITEFLAAIHA
+1047 SITEYLAAIHA

-1076 GTAGDYTVTLKS
+1076 GTAGDYTVTLRS

-1133 AAIHAKTNDGSP
+1133 
-1145 IESDF
+1145 
-1150 ATAVNWGAAGDY
+1150 
-1162 TVTLRSTNEDGVE
+1162 
-1175 AIPVEVTVHIV
+1175 
-1186 EPPAPTISN
+1186 
-1195 VTFDVDDVQTTE
+1195 
-1207 SLEAGELISEPLS
+1207 
-1220 PTKEG
+1220 
-1225 YTFIG
+1225 
-1230 WYDEKT
+1230 
-1236 GGNKWDFT
+1236 
-1244 TDKMPAYNIILYAQF
+1244 
-1259 SKDTNKA
+1259 
-1266 EAAGGDKPST
+1266 
-1276 PSSIKV
+1276 
-1282 SPTGQSES
+1282 
-1290 GNLENRFN
+1290 
-1298 VKLPATGD
+1298 
-1306 DNATVLL
+1306 
-1313 VVLGLLML
+1313 
-1321 GLFIRLTQ
+1321 
-1329 KKCAK
+1329 

>member
-38 TETTLE
+38 KETTLE

-51 KTPQKPSL
+51 KTPQKPTL

-90 KAATGSEDITQEVSQ
+90 KAATGLEDITQEVSQ

-110 ITSLTGTSKG
+110 ITSLTATSKG

-151 LVNLSNLNVSN
+151 LTNLSNLNVSN
-162 NKITSFNLNANSNLP
+162 NKITSFNLNANSNLS

-188 LKNINIQ
+188 LKNINVQ

-243 PGLSKVILENLPSI
+243 PGLSRVILENLPSI

-268 EELVINNLPKVSMV
+268 EALVINNLSKVSMV

-310 VTEIESMHAFPKLQQ
+310 VTEIESMHAFPKLQK
-325 LELGWNALTN
+325 LELG
-335 VVMDQV
+335 
-341 TAEKFPLLRT
+341 
-351 MNVSGNN
+351 
-358 LIKVNI
+358 
-364 QDQPK
+364 
-369 LWTFECDTG
+369 
-378 SSSELTEV
+378 
-386 TLKNLPTLIAAGNGS
+386 
-401 SAYQDDIVFSST
+401 
-413 PGLSKVILENLPS
+413 
-426 TNSEVNLDH
+426 
-435 CAIEELVINNLPKVS
+435 
-450 VVDISYNKITTLEG
+450 
-464 LENLSAVN
+464 
-472 TLYVSENLVTEI
+472 
-484 ESMHAFPKLQK
+484 
-495 LELRWN
+495 WN

-521 MNVRGNNLIKVNI
+521 MNVRGNNLIKINI

-548 NSSELTEVTLKN
+548 SSSELTEVTLKN
-560 LPTLIA
+560 LPILIA
-566 ASSGSNGTDN
+566 VGNGSSAYQD
-576 DIAFS
+576 DIVFS
-581 RTPGLSKVI
+581 STPGLSKVI

-596 TNSEVNLDHCA
+596 TSSEVKLDHCA

-615 LPKVSVLD
+615 LPKVSVVI

-638 SAVNTLYVS
+638 SAVSKIDAY
-647 ENLVTEIESMHA
+647 ENLVTEIENLHA
-659 FPKLQKLEL
+659 FPKLQ
-668 RWNALTNVVMDQ
+668 T
-680 VTAEK
+680 
-685 FPLLRT
+685 
-691 MNVRGNNLIKV
+691 
-702 NIQDQPKLW
+702 
-711 TFECDTGNSSELT
+711 
-724 EVTLKN
+724 
-730 LPTLIAASSGS
+730 
-741 NGTDNDIAFSRTP
+741 
-754 GLSKVILENLPSTNS
+754 
-769 EVNLDHCAIEELV
+769 
-782 INNLPKVSVLDI
+782 
-794 SYNKITTLEGLEN
+794 
-807 LFAVNTLYASENLV
+807 
-821 TEIESMH
+821 
-828 AFPKLQKLTVD
+828 LTVD

-860 SAKNQ
+860 SAMNQ
-865 TITLKQKVIVSDL
+865 TITLKQKVILSDL

-883 VKNFGQITNAKS
+883 VKNFGQITTAKS

-903 NDQIKW
+903 NNQIKW

-916 VNAVDYQFSESVQEA
+916 VNAVDYQFREPVQEA

-944 IKASKVPVITADAEM
+944 IKASKVPAITADAEM
-959 NYPKNEAVSEAAFF
+959 NYPKNETVSEVAFF

-994 DLAKAGTYEVT
+994 DFAKAGTYEVT
-1005 LNAMNEDGVEAAS
+1005 LNAVNEDGVKAAS
-1018 VTVLVHIAKSPAPL
+1018 VTVLVHIAKSPAPV
-1032 ITTDKEITYTKNAEV
+1032 ITADKEITYTKNAEV
-1047 SITEFLAAIHA
+1047 SITEYLAAIHA

-1076 GTAGDYTVTLKS
+1076 GTAGDYTVTLRS

-1094 EAIPVEVT
+1094 ESIPVEVT

-1110 PVITADKEITYAKNA
+1110 PVITADKEITYVKNA
-1125 EVSITEFL
+1125 EVSITEYL

-1150 ATAVNWGAAGDY
+1150 ATAVTWSTAGDY

-1175 AIPVEVTVHIV
+1175 AIPVEVKVHIV
-1186 EPPAPTISN
+1186 EPLAPTISN

-1207 SLEAGELISEPLS
+1207 YLEAGELISEPLS

-1230 WYDEKT
+1230 WYDSKT

>member
-51 KTPQKPSL
+51 KTPQKPTL

-110 ITSLTGTSKG
+110 ITSLTATSKG

-177 MLSTVNIRSNN
+177 MLSAVDIRSNN
-188 LKNINIQ
+188 LKNINVQ
-195 DQPKLRTIECDT
+195 DQPKLWTFKCDT

-222 ILIAVGTGSSAYQN
+222 TLIVAGNGSSAYQN

-257 SSSVRLDHCAI
+257 SSSVRLDRCAI

-282 NISYNK
+282 NISN
-288 ITTLEGL
+288 
-295 ENLSA
+295 
-300 VNTLYVSENL
+300 
-310 VTEIESMHAFPKLQQ
+310 
-325 LELGWNALTN
+325 
-335 VVMDQV
+335 
-341 TAEKFPLLRT
+341 
-351 MNVSGNN
+351 
-358 LIKVNI
+358 
-364 QDQPK
+364 
-369 LWTFECDTG
+369 
-378 SSSELTEV
+378 
-386 TLKNLPTLIAAGNGS
+386 
-401 SAYQDDIVFSST
+401 
-413 PGLSKVILENLPS
+413 
-426 TNSEVNLDH
+426 
-435 CAIEELVINNLPKVS
+435 
-450 VVDISYNKITTLEG
+450 NKITTLEG

-495 LELRWN
+495 LELGWN

-521 MNVRGNNLIKVNI
+521 MNVRGNNLIKINI

-548 NSSELTEVTLKN
+548 SSSELTEVTLKN
-560 LPTLIA
+560 LPILIA
-566 ASSGSNGTDN
+566 VGNGSSAYQD
-576 DIAFS
+576 DIVFS
-581 RTPGLSKVI
+581 STPGLSKVI

-596 TNSEVNLDHCA
+596 TSSEVKLDHCA

-615 LPKVSVLD
+615 LPKVSVVI

-638 SAVNTLYVS
+638 SAVSKIDAY
-647 ENLVTEIESMHA
+647 ENLVTEIENLHA
-659 FPKLQKLEL
+659 FPKLQ
-668 RWNALTNVVMDQ
+668 T
-680 VTAEK
+680 
-685 FPLLRT
+685 
-691 MNVRGNNLIKV
+691 
-702 NIQDQPKLW
+702 
-711 TFECDTGNSSELT
+711 
-724 EVTLKN
+724 
-730 LPTLIAASSGS
+730 
-741 NGTDNDIAFSRTP
+741 
-754 GLSKVILENLPSTNS
+754 
-769 EVNLDHCAIEELV
+769 
-782 INNLPKVSVLDI
+782 
-794 SYNKITTLEGLEN
+794 
-807 LFAVNTLYASENLV
+807 
-821 TEIESMH
+821 
-828 AFPKLQKLTVD
+828 LTVD

-860 SAKNQ
+860 SAMNQ

-883 VKNFGQITNAKS
+883 VKNFGQITTAKS

-903 NDQIKW
+903 NNQIKW

-916 VNAVDYQFSESVQEA
+916 VNAVDYQFSEPVQEA

-944 IKASKVPVITADAEM
+944 IKASKVPVISADAEM
-959 NYPKNEAVSEAAFF
+959 NYPKNETVSEAAFF

-994 DLAKAGTYEVT
+994 DFAKTGTYEVT
-1005 LNAMNEDGVEAAS
+1005 LNAVNEDGVKAAS
-1018 VTVLVHIAKSPAPL
+1018 VTVLVHIAKSPAPV
-1032 ITTDKEITYTKNAEV
+1032 ITADKEITYTKNAEV
-1047 SITEFLAAIHA
+1047 SITEYLAAIHA

-1076 GTAGDYTVTLKS
+1076 GTAGDYTVTLRS

-1133 AAIHAKTNDGSP
+1133 AAIHAKTSDGSP

-1150 ATAVNWGAAGDY
+1150 ATAVIWSTAGDY
-1162 TVTLRSTNEDGVE
+1162 TVTLKSTNEDGVE
-1175 AIPVEVTVHIV
+1175 AIPVEVKVHIV
-1186 EPPAPTISN
+1186 EPLAPTISN

-1230 WYDEKT
+1230 WYDSKT

-1290 GNLENRFN
+1290 GNLENRSN
-1298 VKLPATGD
+1298 IKLPATGD

-1313 VVLGLLML
+1313 VGFGLLML

-1329 KKCAK
+1329 KKRAK

>member
-51 KTPQKPSL
+51 KTPQKPTL

-110 ITSLTGTSKG
+110 ITSLTATSKG

-177 MLSTVNIRSNN
+177 MLSAVDIRSNN
-188 LKNINIQ
+188 LKNINVQ
-195 DQPKLRTIECDT
+195 DQPKLWTFKCDT

-222 ILIAVGTGSSAYQN
+222 TLIVAGNGSSAYQN

-257 SSSVRLDHCAI
+257 SSSVRLDRCAI

-282 NISYNK
+282 NISN
-288 ITTLEGL
+288 
-295 ENLSA
+295 
-300 VNTLYVSENL
+300 
-310 VTEIESMHAFPKLQQ
+310 
-325 LELGWNALTN
+325 
-335 VVMDQV
+335 
-341 TAEKFPLLRT
+341 
-351 MNVSGNN
+351 
-358 LIKVNI
+358 
-364 QDQPK
+364 
-369 LWTFECDTG
+369 
-378 SSSELTEV
+378 
-386 TLKNLPTLIAAGNGS
+386 
-401 SAYQDDIVFSST
+401 
-413 PGLSKVILENLPS
+413 
-426 TNSEVNLDH
+426 
-435 CAIEELVINNLPKVS
+435 
-450 VVDISYNKITTLEG
+450 NKITTLEG

-495 LELRWN
+495 LELGWN

-521 MNVRGNNLIKVNI
+521 MNVRGNNLIKINI

-548 NSSELTEVTLKN
+548 SSSELTEVTLKN
-560 LPTLIA
+560 LPILIA
-566 ASSGSNGTDN
+566 VGNGSSAYQD
-576 DIAFS
+576 DIVFS
-581 RTPGLSKVI
+581 STPGLSKVI

-596 TNSEVNLDHCA
+596 TSSEVKLDHCA

-615 LPKVSVLD
+615 LPKVSVVI

-638 SAVNTLYVS
+638 SAVSKIDAY
-647 ENLVTEIESMHA
+647 ENLVTEIENLHA
-659 FPKLQKLEL
+659 FPKLQ
-668 RWNALTNVVMDQ
+668 T
-680 VTAEK
+680 
-685 FPLLRT
+685 
-691 MNVRGNNLIKV
+691 
-702 NIQDQPKLW
+702 
-711 TFECDTGNSSELT
+711 
-724 EVTLKN
+724 
-730 LPTLIAASSGS
+730 
-741 NGTDNDIAFSRTP
+741 
-754 GLSKVILENLPSTNS
+754 
-769 EVNLDHCAIEELV
+769 
-782 INNLPKVSVLDI
+782 
-794 SYNKITTLEGLEN
+794 
-807 LFAVNTLYASENLV
+807 
-821 TEIESMH
+821 
-828 AFPKLQKLTVD
+828 LTVD

-860 SAKNQ
+860 SAMNQ

-883 VKNFGQITNAKS
+883 VKNFGQITTAKS

-903 NDQIKW
+903 NNQIKW

-916 VNAVDYQFSESVQEA
+916 VNAVDYQFSEPVQEA

-944 IKASKVPVITADAEM
+944 IKSSKVPVISADAEM
-959 NYPKNEAVSEAAFF
+959 NYPKNETVSEAAFF

-994 DLAKAGTYEVT
+994 DFAKAGTYEVT
-1005 LNAMNEDGVEAAS
+1005 LNAVNEDGVKATS
-1018 VTVLVHIAKSPAPL
+1018 VTVLVHIAKSPAPV
-1032 ITTDKEITYTKNAEV
+1032 ITADKEITYTKNAEV
-1047 SITEFLAAIHA
+1047 SITEYLAAIHA

-1076 GTAGDYTVTLKS
+1076 GTAGDYTVTLRS

-1133 AAIHAKTNDGSP
+1133 AAIHAKTSDGSP

-1150 ATAVNWGAAGDY
+1150 ATAVIWSTAGDY
-1162 TVTLRSTNEDGVE
+1162 TVTLKSTNEDGVE
-1175 AIPVEVTVHIV
+1175 AIPVEVKVHIV
-1186 EPPAPTISN
+1186 EPLAPTISN

-1230 WYDEKT
+1230 WYDSKT

-1290 GNLENRFN
+1290 GNLENRSN
-1298 VKLPATGD
+1298 IKLPATGD

-1313 VVLGLLML
+1313 VGFGLLML

-1329 KKCAK
+1329 KKRAK

>member
-51 KTPQKPSL
+51 KTPQKPTL

-110 ITSLTGTSKG
+110 ITSLTATSKG

-177 MLSTVNIRSNN
+177 MLSAVDIRSNN
-188 LKNINIQ
+188 LKNINVQ
-195 DQPKLRTIECDT
+195 DQPKLWTFKCDT

-222 ILIAVGTGSSAYQN
+222 TLIVAGNGSSAYQN

-257 SSSVRLDHCAI
+257 SSSVRLD
-268 EELVINNLPKVSMV
+268 
-282 NISYNK
+282 
-288 ITTLEGL
+288 
-295 ENLSA
+295 
-300 VNTLYVSENL
+300 
-310 VTEIESMHAFPKLQQ
+310 
-325 LELGWNALTN
+325 
-335 VVMDQV
+335 
-341 TAEKFPLLRT
+341 R
-351 MNVSGNN
+351 
-358 LIKVNI
+358 
-364 QDQPK
+364 
-369 LWTFECDTG
+369 
-378 SSSELTEV
+378 
-386 TLKNLPTLIAAGNGS
+386 
-401 SAYQDDIVFSST
+401 
-413 PGLSKVILENLPS
+413 
-426 TNSEVNLDH
+426 

-450 VVDISYNKITTLEG
+450 VVIISYNKITTLEG

-495 LELRWN
+495 LELGWN

-521 MNVRGNNLIKVNI
+521 MNVRGNNLIKINI

-548 NSSELTEVTLKN
+548 SSSELTEVTLKN
-560 LPTLIA
+560 LPILIA
-566 ASSGSNGTDN
+566 VGNGSSAYQD
-576 DIAFS
+576 DIVFS
-581 RTPGLSKVI
+581 STPGLSKVI

-596 TNSEVNLDHCA
+596 TSSEVKLDHCA

-615 LPKVSVLD
+615 LPKVSVVI

-638 SAVNTLYVS
+638 SAVSKIDAY
-647 ENLVTEIESMHA
+647 ENLVTEIENLHA
-659 FPKLQKLEL
+659 FPKLQ
-668 RWNALTNVVMDQ
+668 T
-680 VTAEK
+680 
-685 FPLLRT
+685 
-691 MNVRGNNLIKV
+691 
-702 NIQDQPKLW
+702 
-711 TFECDTGNSSELT
+711 
-724 EVTLKN
+724 
-730 LPTLIAASSGS
+730 
-741 NGTDNDIAFSRTP
+741 
-754 GLSKVILENLPSTNS
+754 
-769 EVNLDHCAIEELV
+769 
-782 INNLPKVSVLDI
+782 
-794 SYNKITTLEGLEN
+794 
-807 LFAVNTLYASENLV
+807 
-821 TEIESMH
+821 
-828 AFPKLQKLTVD
+828 LTVD

-860 SAKNQ
+860 SAMNQ

-883 VKNFGQITNAKS
+883 VKNFGQITTAKS

-903 NDQIKW
+903 NNQIKW

-916 VNAVDYQFSESVQEA
+916 VNAVDYQFSEPVQEA

-944 IKASKVPVITADAEM
+944 IKASKVPVISADAEM
-959 NYPKNEAVSEAAFF
+959 NYPKNETVSEAAFF

-994 DLAKAGTYEVT
+994 DFAKAGTYEVT
-1005 LNAMNEDGVEAAS
+1005 LNAVNEDGVKAAS
-1018 VTVLVHIAKSPAPL
+1018 VTVLVHIAKSPAPV
-1032 ITTDKEITYTKNAEV
+1032 ITADKEITYTKNAEV
-1047 SITEFLAAIHA
+1047 SITEYLAAIHA

-1076 GTAGDYTVTLKS
+1076 GTAGDYTVTLRS

-1133 AAIHAKTNDGSP
+1133 AAIHAKT
-1145 IESDF
+1145 
-1150 ATAVNWGAAGDY
+1150 
-1162 TVTLRSTNEDGVE
+1162 
-1175 AIPVEVTVHIV
+1175 
-1186 EPPAPTISN
+1186 
-1195 VTFDVDDVQTTE
+1195 
-1207 SLEAGELISEPLS
+1207 
-1220 PTKEG
+1220 
-1225 YTFIG
+1225 
-1230 WYDEKT
+1230 
-1236 GGNKWDFT
+1236 
-1244 TDKMPAYNIILYAQF
+1244 
-1259 SKDTNKA
+1259 
-1266 EAAGGDKPST
+1266 
-1276 PSSIKV
+1276 
-1282 SPTGQSES
+1282 
-1290 GNLENRFN
+1290 
-1298 VKLPATGD
+1298 
-1306 DNATVLL
+1306 
-1313 VVLGLLML
+1313 
-1321 GLFIRLTQ
+1321 
-1329 KKCAK
+1329 

>member
-1 MKSKTKQIIMIGVV
+1 MKSKTKQIIMIGVA

-51 KTPQKPSL
+51 KTPQKPTL

-110 ITSLTGTSKG
+110 ITSLTATSKG

-177 MLSTVNIRSNN
+177 MLSAVDIRSNN
-188 LKNINIQ
+188 LKNINVQ
-195 DQPKLRTIECDT
+195 DQPKLWTFKCDT

-222 ILIAVGTGSSAYQN
+222 TLIVAGNGSSAYQN

-257 SSSVRLDHCAI
+257 SSSVRLDRCAI

-282 NISYNK
+282 NISN
-288 ITTLEGL
+288 
-295 ENLSA
+295 
-300 VNTLYVSENL
+300 
-310 VTEIESMHAFPKLQQ
+310 
-325 LELGWNALTN
+325 
-335 VVMDQV
+335 
-341 TAEKFPLLRT
+341 
-351 MNVSGNN
+351 
-358 LIKVNI
+358 
-364 QDQPK
+364 
-369 LWTFECDTG
+369 
-378 SSSELTEV
+378 
-386 TLKNLPTLIAAGNGS
+386 
-401 SAYQDDIVFSST
+401 
-413 PGLSKVILENLPS
+413 
-426 TNSEVNLDH
+426 
-435 CAIEELVINNLPKVS
+435 
-450 VVDISYNKITTLEG
+450 NKITTLEG

-495 LELRWN
+495 LELGWN

-521 MNVRGNNLIKVNI
+521 MNVRGNNLIKINI

-548 NSSELTEVTLKN
+548 SSSELTEVTLKN
-560 LPTLIA
+560 LPILIA
-566 ASSGSNGTDN
+566 VGNGSSAYQD
-576 DIAFS
+576 DIVFS
-581 RTPGLSKVI
+581 STPGLSKVI

-596 TNSEVNLDHCA
+596 TSSEVKLDHCA

-615 LPKVSVLD
+615 LPKVSVVI

-638 SAVNTLYVS
+638 SAVSKIDAY
-647 ENLVTEIESMHA
+647 ENLVTEIENLHA
-659 FPKLQKLEL
+659 FPKLQ
-668 RWNALTNVVMDQ
+668 T
-680 VTAEK
+680 
-685 FPLLRT
+685 
-691 MNVRGNNLIKV
+691 
-702 NIQDQPKLW
+702 
-711 TFECDTGNSSELT
+711 
-724 EVTLKN
+724 
-730 LPTLIAASSGS
+730 
-741 NGTDNDIAFSRTP
+741 
-754 GLSKVILENLPSTNS
+754 
-769 EVNLDHCAIEELV
+769 
-782 INNLPKVSVLDI
+782 
-794 SYNKITTLEGLEN
+794 
-807 LFAVNTLYASENLV
+807 
-821 TEIESMH
+821 
-828 AFPKLQKLTVD
+828 LTVD

-860 SAKNQ
+860 SAMNQ

-883 VKNFGQITNAKS
+883 VKNFGQITTAKS

-903 NDQIKW
+903 NNQIKW

-916 VNAVDYQFSESVQEA
+916 VNAVDYQFSEPVQEA

-944 IKASKVPVITADAEM
+944 IKASKVPVISADAEM
-959 NYPKNEAVSEAAFF
+959 NYPKNETVSEAAFF

-994 DLAKAGTYEVT
+994 DFAKAGTYEVT
-1005 LNAMNEDGVEAAS
+1005 LNAVNEDGVKAAS
-1018 VTVLVHIAKSPAPL
+1018 VTVLVHIAKSPAPV
-1032 ITTDKEITYTKNAEV
+1032 ITADKEITYTKNAEV
-1047 SITEFLAAIHA
+1047 SITEYLAAIHA

-1076 GTAGDYTVTLKS
+1076 GTAGDYTVTLRS

-1133 AAIHAKTNDGSP
+1133 
-1145 IESDF
+1145 
-1150 ATAVNWGAAGDY
+1150 
-1162 TVTLRSTNEDGVE
+1162 
-1175 AIPVEVTVHIV
+1175 
-1186 EPPAPTISN
+1186 
-1195 VTFDVDDVQTTE
+1195 
-1207 SLEAGELISEPLS
+1207 
-1220 PTKEG
+1220 
-1225 YTFIG
+1225 
-1230 WYDEKT
+1230 
-1236 GGNKWDFT
+1236 
-1244 TDKMPAYNIILYAQF
+1244 
-1259 SKDTNKA
+1259 
-1266 EAAGGDKPST
+1266 
-1276 PSSIKV
+1276 
-1282 SPTGQSES
+1282 
-1290 GNLENRFN
+1290 
-1298 VKLPATGD
+1298 
-1306 DNATVLL
+1306 
-1313 VVLGLLML
+1313 
-1321 GLFIRLTQ
+1321 
-1329 KKCAK
+1329 

>member
-51 KTPQKPSL
+51 KTPQKPTL

-110 ITSLTGTSKG
+110 ITSLTATSKG

-177 MLSTVNIRSNN
+177 MLSAVDIRSNN
-188 LKNINIQ
+188 LKNINVQ

-222 ILIAVGTGSSAYQN
+222 ILIVAGNGSSAYQN

-257 SSSVRLDHCAI
+257 SSSVRLDRCAI

-282 NISYNK
+282 NISNNK

-310 VTEIESMHAFPKLQQ
+310 VTEIENLHAFPKLQ
-325 LELGWNALTN
+325 T
-335 VVMDQV
+335 
-341 TAEKFPLLRT
+341 
-351 MNVSGNN
+351 
-358 LIKVNI
+358 
-364 QDQPK
+364 
-369 LWTFECDTG
+369 
-378 SSSELTEV
+378 
-386 TLKNLPTLIAAGNGS
+386 
-401 SAYQDDIVFSST
+401 
-413 PGLSKVILENLPS
+413 
-426 TNSEVNLDH
+426 
-435 CAIEELVINNLPKVS
+435 
-450 VVDISYNKITTLEG
+450 
-464 LENLSAVN
+464 
-472 TLYVSENLVTEI
+472 
-484 ESMHAFPKLQK
+484 
-495 LELRWN
+495 
-501 ALTNVVMDQV
+501 
-511 TAEKFPLLRT
+511 
-521 MNVRGNNLIKVNI
+521 
-534 QDQPKLWTFECDTG
+534 
-548 NSSELTEVTLKN
+548 
-560 LPTLIA
+560 
-566 ASSGSNGTDN
+566 
-576 DIAFS
+576 
-581 RTPGLSKVI
+581 
-590 LENLPS
+590 
-596 TNSEVNLDHCA
+596 
-607 IEELVINN
+607 
-615 LPKVSVLD
+615 
-623 ISYNK
+623 
-628 ITTLE
+628 
-633 GLENL
+633 
-638 SAVNTLYVS
+638 
-647 ENLVTEIESMHA
+647 
-659 FPKLQKLEL
+659 
-668 RWNALTNVVMDQ
+668 
-680 VTAEK
+680 
-685 FPLLRT
+685 
-691 MNVRGNNLIKV
+691 
-702 NIQDQPKLW
+702 
-711 TFECDTGNSSELT
+711 
-724 EVTLKN
+724 
-730 LPTLIAASSGS
+730 
-741 NGTDNDIAFSRTP
+741 
-754 GLSKVILENLPSTNS
+754 
-769 EVNLDHCAIEELV
+769 
-782 INNLPKVSVLDI
+782 
-794 SYNKITTLEGLEN
+794 
-807 LFAVNTLYASENLV
+807 
-821 TEIESMH
+821 
-828 AFPKLQKLTVD
+828 LTVD

-860 SAKNQ
+860 SAMNQ

-883 VKNFGQITNAKS
+883 VKNFGQITTAKS

-903 NDQIKW
+903 NNQIKW

-916 VNAVDYQFSESVQEA
+916 VNAVDYQFSEPVQEA

-944 IKASKVPVITADAEM
+944 IKASKVPVISADAEM
-959 NYPKNEAVSEAAFF
+959 NYPKNETVSEAAFF

-994 DLAKAGTYEVT
+994 DFAKAGTYEVT
-1005 LNAMNEDGVEAAS
+1005 LNAVNEDGVKATS
-1018 VTVLVHIAKSPAPL
+1018 VTVLVHIAKSPAPV
-1032 ITTDKEITYTKNAEV
+1032 ITADKEITYTKNAEV
-1047 SITEFLAAIHA
+1047 SITEYLAAIHA
-1058 KTNDGSPIESD
+1058 KTSDGSSIEAD
-1069 FATAVNW
+1069 LDTAVTW
-1076 GTAGDYTVTLKS
+1076 GTVGGYTVTLRS

-1133 AAIHAKTNDGSP
+1133 AAIHAKTSDGSP

-1150 ATAVNWGAAGDY
+1150 ATAVIWSTAGDY
-1162 TVTLRSTNEDGVE
+1162 TVTLKSTNEDGVE
-1175 AIPVEVTVHIV
+1175 AIPVEVKVHIV
-1186 EPPAPTISN
+1186 EPLAPTISN

-1230 WYDEKT
+1230 WYDSKT

-1290 GNLENRFN
+1290 GNLENRSN
-1298 VKLPATGD
+1298 IKLPATGD

-1313 VVLGLLML
+1313 VGFGLLML

-1329 KKCAK
+1329 KKRAK

>member
-51 KTPQKPSL
+51 KTPQKPTL

-110 ITSLTGTSKG
+110 ITSLTATSKG

-177 MLSTVNIRSNN
+177 MLSAVDIRSNN
-188 LKNINIQ
+188 LKNINVQ
-195 DQPKLRTIECDT
+195 DQPKLWTFKCDT

-222 ILIAVGTGSSAYQN
+222 TLIVAGNGSSAYQN

-257 SSSVRLDHCAI
+257 SSSVRLDRCAI

-282 NISYNK
+282 NISN
-288 ITTLEGL
+288 
-295 ENLSA
+295 
-300 VNTLYVSENL
+300 
-310 VTEIESMHAFPKLQQ
+310 
-325 LELGWNALTN
+325 
-335 VVMDQV
+335 
-341 TAEKFPLLRT
+341 
-351 MNVSGNN
+351 
-358 LIKVNI
+358 
-364 QDQPK
+364 
-369 LWTFECDTG
+369 
-378 SSSELTEV
+378 
-386 TLKNLPTLIAAGNGS
+386 
-401 SAYQDDIVFSST
+401 
-413 PGLSKVILENLPS
+413 
-426 TNSEVNLDH
+426 
-435 CAIEELVINNLPKVS
+435 
-450 VVDISYNKITTLEG
+450 NKITTLEG

-495 LELRWN
+495 LELGWN

-521 MNVRGNNLIKVNI
+521 MNVHGNNLIKINI

-548 NSSELTEVTLKN
+548 SSSELTEVTLKN
-560 LPTLIA
+560 LPILIA
-566 ASSGSNGTDN
+566 VGNGSSAYQD
-576 DIAFS
+576 DIVFS
-581 RTPGLSKVI
+581 STPGLSKVI

-596 TNSEVNLDHCA
+596 TSSEVKLDHCA

-615 LPKVSVLD
+615 LPKVSVVI

-638 SAVNTLYVS
+638 SAVSKIDAY
-647 ENLVTEIESMHA
+647 ENLVTEIENLHA
-659 FPKLQKLEL
+659 FPKLQ
-668 RWNALTNVVMDQ
+668 T
-680 VTAEK
+680 
-685 FPLLRT
+685 
-691 MNVRGNNLIKV
+691 
-702 NIQDQPKLW
+702 
-711 TFECDTGNSSELT
+711 
-724 EVTLKN
+724 
-730 LPTLIAASSGS
+730 
-741 NGTDNDIAFSRTP
+741 
-754 GLSKVILENLPSTNS
+754 
-769 EVNLDHCAIEELV
+769 
-782 INNLPKVSVLDI
+782 
-794 SYNKITTLEGLEN
+794 
-807 LFAVNTLYASENLV
+807 
-821 TEIESMH
+821 
-828 AFPKLQKLTVD
+828 LTVD

-860 SAKNQ
+860 SAMNQ

-883 VKNFGQITNAKS
+883 VKNFGQITTAKS

-903 NDQIKW
+903 NNQIKW

-916 VNAVDYQFSESVQEA
+916 VNAVDYQFSEPVQEA

-944 IKASKVPVITADAEM
+944 IKASKVPVISADAEM
-959 NYPKNEAVSEAAFF
+959 NYPKNETVSEAAFF

-994 DLAKAGTYEVT
+994 DFAKAGTYEVT
-1005 LNAMNEDGVEAAS
+1005 LNAVNEDGVKATS
-1018 VTVLVHIAKSPAPL
+1018 VTVLVHIAKSPAPV
-1032 ITTDKEITYTKNAEV
+1032 ITADKEITYTKNAEV
-1047 SITEFLAAIHA
+1047 SITEYLAAIHA

-1076 GTAGDYTVTLKS
+1076 GTAGDYTVTLRS

-1133 AAIHAKTNDGSP
+1133 AAIHAKTSDGSP

-1150 ATAVNWGAAGDY
+1150 ATAVIWSTAGDY
-1162 TVTLRSTNEDGVE
+1162 TVTLKSTNEDGVE
-1175 AIPVEVTVHIV
+1175 AIPVEVKVHIV
-1186 EPPAPTISN
+1186 EPLAPTISN

-1230 WYDEKT
+1230 WYDSKT

-1290 GNLENRFN
+1290 GNLENRSN
-1298 VKLPATGD
+1298 IKLPATGD

-1313 VVLGLLML
+1313 VGFGLLML

-1329 KKCAK
+1329 KKRAK

>member
-51 KTPQKPSL
+51 KTPQKPTL

-110 ITSLTGTSKG
+110 ITSLTATSKG

-177 MLSTVNIRSNN
+177 MLSAVDIRSNN
-188 LKNINIQ
+188 LKNINVQ
-195 DQPKLRTIECDT
+195 DQPKLWTFKCDT

-222 ILIAVGTGSSAYQN
+222 TLIVAGNGSSAYQN

-257 SSSVRLDHCAI
+257 SSSVRLDRCAI

-282 NISYNK
+282 NISN
-288 ITTLEGL
+288 
-295 ENLSA
+295 
-300 VNTLYVSENL
+300 
-310 VTEIESMHAFPKLQQ
+310 
-325 LELGWNALTN
+325 
-335 VVMDQV
+335 
-341 TAEKFPLLRT
+341 
-351 MNVSGNN
+351 
-358 LIKVNI
+358 
-364 QDQPK
+364 
-369 LWTFECDTG
+369 
-378 SSSELTEV
+378 
-386 TLKNLPTLIAAGNGS
+386 
-401 SAYQDDIVFSST
+401 
-413 PGLSKVILENLPS
+413 
-426 TNSEVNLDH
+426 
-435 CAIEELVINNLPKVS
+435 
-450 VVDISYNKITTLEG
+450 NKITTLEG

-495 LELRWN
+495 LELGWN

-521 MNVRGNNLIKVNI
+521 MNVRGNNLIKINI

-548 NSSELTEVTLKN
+548 SSSELTEVTLKN
-560 LPTLIA
+560 LPILIA
-566 ASSGSNGTDN
+566 VGNGSSAYQD
-576 DIAFS
+576 DIVFS
-581 RTPGLSKVI
+581 STPGLSKVI

-596 TNSEVNLDHCA
+596 TSSEVKLDHCA

-615 LPKVSVLD
+615 LPKVSVVI

-638 SAVNTLYVS
+638 SAVSKIDAY
-647 ENLVTEIESMHA
+647 ENLVTEIENLHA
-659 FPKLQKLEL
+659 FPKLQ
-668 RWNALTNVVMDQ
+668 T
-680 VTAEK
+680 
-685 FPLLRT
+685 
-691 MNVRGNNLIKV
+691 
-702 NIQDQPKLW
+702 
-711 TFECDTGNSSELT
+711 
-724 EVTLKN
+724 
-730 LPTLIAASSGS
+730 
-741 NGTDNDIAFSRTP
+741 
-754 GLSKVILENLPSTNS
+754 
-769 EVNLDHCAIEELV
+769 
-782 INNLPKVSVLDI
+782 
-794 SYNKITTLEGLEN
+794 
-807 LFAVNTLYASENLV
+807 
-821 TEIESMH
+821 
-828 AFPKLQKLTVD
+828 LTVD

-860 SAKNQ
+860 SAMNQ

-883 VKNFGQITNAKS
+883 VKNFGQITTAKS

-903 NDQIKW
+903 NNQIKW

-916 VNAVDYQFSESVQEA
+916 VNAVDYQFSEPVQEA

-944 IKASKVPVITADAEM
+944 IKASKVPVISADAEM
-959 NYPKNEAVSEAAFF
+959 NYPKNETVSEAAFF

-994 DLAKAGTYEVT
+994 DFAKAGTYEVT
-1005 LNAMNEDGVEAAS
+1005 LNAVNEDGVKAAS
-1018 VTVLVHIAKSPAPL
+1018 VTVLVHIAKSPAPV
-1032 ITTDKEITYTKNAEV
+1032 ITADKEITYAKNAEV
-1047 SITEFLAAIHA
+1047 SITEYLAAIHA
-1058 KTNDGSPIESD
+1058 KTSDGSSIEAD
-1069 FATAVNW
+1069 LDTAVTW
-1076 GTAGDYTVTLKS
+1076 GTAGDYTVTLRS

-1125 EVSITEFL
+1125 EVSITEYL
-1133 AAIHAKTNDGSP
+1133 AAIHAKTSDGSP

-1150 ATAVNWGAAGDY
+1150 ATAVIWSTAGDY
-1162 TVTLRSTNEDGVE
+1162 TVTLKSTNEDGVE
-1175 AIPVEVTVHIV
+1175 AIPVEVKVHIV
-1186 EPPAPTISN
+1186 EPLAPTISN

-1230 WYDEKT
+1230 WYDSKT

-1290 GNLENRFN
+1290 GNLENRSN
-1298 VKLPATGD
+1298 IKLPATGD

-1313 VVLGLLML
+1313 VGFGLLML

-1329 KKCAK
+1329 KKRAK

>member
-51 KTPQKPSL
+51 KTPQKPTL

-110 ITSLTGTSKG
+110 ITSLTATSKG

-177 MLSTVNIRSNN
+177 MLSAVDIRSNN
-188 LKNINIQ
+188 LKNINVQ
-195 DQPKLRTIECDT
+195 DQPKLWTFKCDT

-222 ILIAVGTGSSAYQN
+222 TLIVAGNGSSAYQN

-257 SSSVRLDHCAI
+257 SSSVRLDRCAI

-282 NISYNK
+282 NISN
-288 ITTLEGL
+288 
-295 ENLSA
+295 
-300 VNTLYVSENL
+300 
-310 VTEIESMHAFPKLQQ
+310 
-325 LELGWNALTN
+325 
-335 VVMDQV
+335 
-341 TAEKFPLLRT
+341 
-351 MNVSGNN
+351 
-358 LIKVNI
+358 
-364 QDQPK
+364 
-369 LWTFECDTG
+369 
-378 SSSELTEV
+378 
-386 TLKNLPTLIAAGNGS
+386 
-401 SAYQDDIVFSST
+401 
-413 PGLSKVILENLPS
+413 
-426 TNSEVNLDH
+426 
-435 CAIEELVINNLPKVS
+435 
-450 VVDISYNKITTLEG
+450 NKITTLEG

-495 LELRWN
+495 LELGWN

-521 MNVRGNNLIKVNI
+521 MNVRGNNLIKINI

-548 NSSELTEVTLKN
+548 SSSELTEVTLKN
-560 LPTLIA
+560 LPILIA
-566 ASSGSNGTDN
+566 VGNGSSAYQD
-576 DIAFS
+576 DIVFS
-581 RTPGLSKVI
+581 STPGLSKVI

-596 TNSEVNLDHCA
+596 TSSEVKLDHCA

-615 LPKVSVLD
+615 LPKVSVVI

-638 SAVNTLYVS
+638 SAVSKIDAY
-647 ENLVTEIESMHA
+647 ENLVTEIENLHA
-659 FPKLQKLEL
+659 FPKLQ
-668 RWNALTNVVMDQ
+668 T
-680 VTAEK
+680 
-685 FPLLRT
+685 
-691 MNVRGNNLIKV
+691 
-702 NIQDQPKLW
+702 
-711 TFECDTGNSSELT
+711 
-724 EVTLKN
+724 
-730 LPTLIAASSGS
+730 
-741 NGTDNDIAFSRTP
+741 
-754 GLSKVILENLPSTNS
+754 
-769 EVNLDHCAIEELV
+769 
-782 INNLPKVSVLDI
+782 
-794 SYNKITTLEGLEN
+794 
-807 LFAVNTLYASENLV
+807 
-821 TEIESMH
+821 
-828 AFPKLQKLTVD
+828 LTVD

-860 SAKNQ
+860 SAMNQ

-883 VKNFGQITNAKS
+883 VKNFGQITTAKS

-903 NDQIKW
+903 NNQIKW

-916 VNAVDYQFSESVQEA
+916 VNAVDYQFSEPVQEA

-944 IKASKVPVITADAEM
+944 IKASKVPVISADAEM
-959 NYPKNEAVSEAAFF
+959 NYPKNETVSEAAFF

-994 DLAKAGTYEVT
+994 DFAKAGTYEVT
-1005 LNAMNEDGVEAAS
+1005 LNAVNEDGVKAAS
-1018 VTVLVHIAKSPAPL
+1018 VTVLVHIAKSPAPV
-1032 ITTDKEITYTKNAEV
+1032 ITADKEITYTKNAEV
-1047 SITEFLAAIHA
+1047 SITEYLAAIHA

-1076 GTAGDYTVTLKS
+1076 GTAGDYTVTLRS

-1133 AAIHAKTNDGSP
+1133 AAIHAKTSDGS
-1145 IESDF
+1145 
-1150 ATAVNWGAAGDY
+1150 
-1162 TVTLRSTNEDGVE
+1162 
-1175 AIPVEVTVHIV
+1175 
-1186 EPPAPTISN
+1186 
-1195 VTFDVDDVQTTE
+1195 
-1207 SLEAGELISEPLS
+1207 
-1220 PTKEG
+1220 
-1225 YTFIG
+1225 
-1230 WYDEKT
+1230 
-1236 GGNKWDFT
+1236 
-1244 TDKMPAYNIILYAQF
+1244 
-1259 SKDTNKA
+1259 
-1266 EAAGGDKPST
+1266 
-1276 PSSIKV
+1276 SI
-1282 SPTGQSES
+1282 
-1290 GNLENRFN
+1290 
-1298 VKLPATGD
+1298 
-1306 DNATVLL
+1306 
-1313 VVLGLLML
+1313 
-1321 GLFIRLTQ
+1321 
-1329 KKCAK
+1329 

>member
-51 KTPQKPSL
+51 KTPQKPTL

-110 ITSLTGTSKG
+110 ITSLTATSKG

-177 MLSTVNIRSNN
+177 MLSAVDIRSNN
-188 LKNINIQ
+188 LKNINVQ
-195 DQPKLRTIECDT
+195 DQPKLWTFKCDT

-222 ILIAVGTGSSAYQN
+222 TLIVAGNGSSAYQN

-257 SSSVRLDHCAI
+257 SSSVRLDRCAI

-282 NISYNK
+282 NISN
-288 ITTLEGL
+288 
-295 ENLSA
+295 
-300 VNTLYVSENL
+300 
-310 VTEIESMHAFPKLQQ
+310 
-325 LELGWNALTN
+325 
-335 VVMDQV
+335 
-341 TAEKFPLLRT
+341 
-351 MNVSGNN
+351 
-358 LIKVNI
+358 
-364 QDQPK
+364 
-369 LWTFECDTG
+369 
-378 SSSELTEV
+378 
-386 TLKNLPTLIAAGNGS
+386 
-401 SAYQDDIVFSST
+401 
-413 PGLSKVILENLPS
+413 
-426 TNSEVNLDH
+426 
-435 CAIEELVINNLPKVS
+435 
-450 VVDISYNKITTLEG
+450 NKITTLEG

-495 LELRWN
+495 LELGWN

-521 MNVRGNNLIKVNI
+521 MNVRGNNLIKINI

-548 NSSELTEVTLKN
+548 SSSELTEVTLKN
-560 LPTLIA
+560 LPILIA
-566 ASSGSNGTDN
+566 VGNGSSAYQD
-576 DIAFS
+576 DIVFS
-581 RTPGLSKVI
+581 STPGLSKVI

-596 TNSEVNLDHCA
+596 TSSEVKLDHCA

-615 LPKVSVLD
+615 LPKVSVVI

-638 SAVNTLYVS
+638 SAVSKIDAY
-647 ENLVTEIESMHA
+647 ENLVTEIENLHA
-659 FPKLQKLEL
+659 FPKLQ
-668 RWNALTNVVMDQ
+668 T
-680 VTAEK
+680 
-685 FPLLRT
+685 
-691 MNVRGNNLIKV
+691 
-702 NIQDQPKLW
+702 
-711 TFECDTGNSSELT
+711 
-724 EVTLKN
+724 
-730 LPTLIAASSGS
+730 
-741 NGTDNDIAFSRTP
+741 
-754 GLSKVILENLPSTNS
+754 
-769 EVNLDHCAIEELV
+769 
-782 INNLPKVSVLDI
+782 
-794 SYNKITTLEGLEN
+794 
-807 LFAVNTLYASENLV
+807 
-821 TEIESMH
+821 
-828 AFPKLQKLTVD
+828 LTVD

-860 SAKNQ
+860 SAMNQ

-883 VKNFGQITNAKS
+883 VKNFGQITTAKS

-903 NDQIKW
+903 NNQIKW

-916 VNAVDYQFSESVQEA
+916 VNAVDYQFSEPVQEA

-944 IKASKVPVITADAEM
+944 IKASKVPVISADAEM
-959 NYPKNEAVSEAAFF
+959 NYPKNETVSEAAFF

-994 DLAKAGTYEVT
+994 DFAKAGTYEVT
-1005 LNAMNEDGVEAAS
+1005 LNAVNEDGVKAAS
-1018 VTVLVHIAKSPAPL
+1018 VTVLVHIAKSPAPV
-1032 ITTDKEITYTKNAEV
+1032 ITADKEITYTKNAEV
-1047 SITEFLAAIHA
+1047 SITEYLAAIHA

-1076 GTAGDYTVTLKS
+1076 GTAGDYTVTLRS

-1133 AAIHAKTNDGSP
+1133 AAIHAKTSDGS
-1145 IESDF
+1145 S
-1150 ATAVNWGAAGDY
+1150 
-1162 TVTLRSTNEDGVE
+1162 
-1175 AIPVEVTVHIV
+1175 
-1186 EPPAPTISN
+1186 
-1195 VTFDVDDVQTTE
+1195 
-1207 SLEAGELISEPLS
+1207 
-1220 PTKEG
+1220 
-1225 YTFIG
+1225 
-1230 WYDEKT
+1230 
-1236 GGNKWDFT
+1236 
-1244 TDKMPAYNIILYAQF
+1244 
-1259 SKDTNKA
+1259 
-1266 EAAGGDKPST
+1266 
-1276 PSSIKV
+1276 
-1282 SPTGQSES
+1282 
-1290 GNLENRFN
+1290 
-1298 VKLPATGD
+1298 
-1306 DNATVLL
+1306 
-1313 VVLGLLML
+1313 
-1321 GLFIRLTQ
+1321 
-1329 KKCAK
+1329 

>member
-51 KTPQKPSL
+51 KTPQKPTL

-110 ITSLTGTSKG
+110 ITSLTATSKG

-162 NKITSFNLNANSNLP
+162 NKISSFNLNANSNLP
-177 MLSTVNIRSNN
+177 MLSAVDIRSNN
-188 LKNINIQ
+188 LKNINVQ
-195 DQPKLRTIECDT
+195 DQPKLWTFKCDT

-222 ILIAVGTGSSAYQN
+222 TLIVAGNGSSAYQN

-257 SSSVRLDHCAI
+257 SSSVRLDRCAI

-282 NISYNK
+282 NISN
-288 ITTLEGL
+288 
-295 ENLSA
+295 
-300 VNTLYVSENL
+300 
-310 VTEIESMHAFPKLQQ
+310 
-325 LELGWNALTN
+325 
-335 VVMDQV
+335 
-341 TAEKFPLLRT
+341 
-351 MNVSGNN
+351 
-358 LIKVNI
+358 
-364 QDQPK
+364 
-369 LWTFECDTG
+369 
-378 SSSELTEV
+378 
-386 TLKNLPTLIAAGNGS
+386 
-401 SAYQDDIVFSST
+401 
-413 PGLSKVILENLPS
+413 
-426 TNSEVNLDH
+426 
-435 CAIEELVINNLPKVS
+435 
-450 VVDISYNKITTLEG
+450 NKITTLEG

-495 LELRWN
+495 LELGWN

-521 MNVRGNNLIKVNI
+521 MNVRGNNLIKINI

-548 NSSELTEVTLKN
+548 SSSELTEVTLKN
-560 LPTLIA
+560 LPILIA
-566 ASSGSNGTDN
+566 VGNGSSAYQD
-576 DIAFS
+576 DIVFS
-581 RTPGLSKVI
+581 STPGLSKVI

-596 TNSEVNLDHCA
+596 TSSEVKLDHCA

-615 LPKVSVLD
+615 LPKVSVVI

-638 SAVNTLYVS
+638 SAVSKIDAY
-647 ENLVTEIESMHA
+647 ENLVTEIENLHA
-659 FPKLQKLEL
+659 FPKLQ
-668 RWNALTNVVMDQ
+668 T
-680 VTAEK
+680 
-685 FPLLRT
+685 
-691 MNVRGNNLIKV
+691 
-702 NIQDQPKLW
+702 
-711 TFECDTGNSSELT
+711 
-724 EVTLKN
+724 
-730 LPTLIAASSGS
+730 
-741 NGTDNDIAFSRTP
+741 
-754 GLSKVILENLPSTNS
+754 
-769 EVNLDHCAIEELV
+769 
-782 INNLPKVSVLDI
+782 
-794 SYNKITTLEGLEN
+794 
-807 LFAVNTLYASENLV
+807 
-821 TEIESMH
+821 
-828 AFPKLQKLTVD
+828 LTVD

-860 SAKNQ
+860 SAMNQ

-883 VKNFGQITNAKS
+883 VKNFGQITTAKS

-903 NDQIKW
+903 NNQIKW

-916 VNAVDYQFSESVQEA
+916 VNAVDYQFSEPVQEA

-944 IKASKVPVITADAEM
+944 IKASKVPVISADAEM
-959 NYPKNEAVSEAAFF
+959 NYPKNETVSEAAFF

-994 DLAKAGTYEVT
+994 DFAKAGTYEVT
-1005 LNAMNEDGVEAAS
+1005 LNAVNEDGVKATS
-1018 VTVLVHIAKSPAPL
+1018 VTVLVHIAKSPAPV
-1032 ITTDKEITYTKNAEV
+1032 ITADKEITYTKNAEV
-1047 SITEFLAAIHA
+1047 SITEYLAAIHA

-1076 GTAGDYTVTLKS
+1076 GTAGDYTVTLRS

-1133 AAIHAKTNDGSP
+1133 AAIHAKTSDGSP

-1150 ATAVNWGAAGDY
+1150 ATAVIWSTAGDY
-1162 TVTLRSTNEDGVE
+1162 TVTLKSTNEDGVE
-1175 AIPVEVTVHIV
+1175 AIPVEVKVHIV
-1186 EPPAPTISN
+1186 EPLAPTISN

-1230 WYDEKT
+1230 WYDSKT

-1290 GNLENRFN
+1290 GNLENRSN
-1298 VKLPATGD
+1298 IKLPATGD

-1313 VVLGLLML
+1313 VGFGLLML

-1329 KKCAK
+1329 KKRAK

>member
-51 KTPQKPSL
+51 KTPQKPTL

-110 ITSLTGTSKG
+110 ITSLTATSKG

-177 MLSTVNIRSNN
+177 MLSAVDIRSNN
-188 LKNINIQ
+188 LKNINVQ
-195 DQPKLRTIECDT
+195 DQPKLWTFKCDT

-222 ILIAVGTGSSAYQN
+222 TLIVAGNGSSAYQN

-257 SSSVRLDHCAI
+257 SSSVRLDRCAI

-282 NISYNK
+282 NISN
-288 ITTLEGL
+288 
-295 ENLSA
+295 
-300 VNTLYVSENL
+300 
-310 VTEIESMHAFPKLQQ
+310 
-325 LELGWNALTN
+325 
-335 VVMDQV
+335 
-341 TAEKFPLLRT
+341 
-351 MNVSGNN
+351 
-358 LIKVNI
+358 
-364 QDQPK
+364 
-369 LWTFECDTG
+369 
-378 SSSELTEV
+378 
-386 TLKNLPTLIAAGNGS
+386 
-401 SAYQDDIVFSST
+401 
-413 PGLSKVILENLPS
+413 
-426 TNSEVNLDH
+426 
-435 CAIEELVINNLPKVS
+435 
-450 VVDISYNKITTLEG
+450 NKITTLEG

-495 LELRWN
+495 LELGWN

-521 MNVRGNNLIKVNI
+521 MNVRGNNLIKINI

-548 NSSELTEVTLKN
+548 SSSELTEVTLKN
-560 LPTLIA
+560 LPILIA
-566 ASSGSNGTDN
+566 VGNGSSAYQD
-576 DIAFS
+576 DIVFS
-581 RTPGLSKVI
+581 STPGLSKVI

-596 TNSEVNLDHCA
+596 TSSEVKLDHCA

-615 LPKVSVLD
+615 LPKVSVVI

-638 SAVNTLYVS
+638 SAVSKIDAY
-647 ENLVTEIESMHA
+647 ENLVTEIENLHA
-659 FPKLQKLEL
+659 FPKLQ
-668 RWNALTNVVMDQ
+668 T
-680 VTAEK
+680 
-685 FPLLRT
+685 
-691 MNVRGNNLIKV
+691 
-702 NIQDQPKLW
+702 
-711 TFECDTGNSSELT
+711 
-724 EVTLKN
+724 
-730 LPTLIAASSGS
+730 
-741 NGTDNDIAFSRTP
+741 
-754 GLSKVILENLPSTNS
+754 
-769 EVNLDHCAIEELV
+769 
-782 INNLPKVSVLDI
+782 
-794 SYNKITTLEGLEN
+794 
-807 LFAVNTLYASENLV
+807 
-821 TEIESMH
+821 
-828 AFPKLQKLTVD
+828 LTVD

-860 SAKNQ
+860 SAMNQ

-883 VKNFGQITNAKS
+883 VKNFGQITTAKS

-903 NDQIKW
+903 NNQIKW

-916 VNAVDYQFSESVQEA
+916 VNAVDYQFSEPVQEA

-944 IKASKVPVITADAEM
+944 IKASKVPVISADAEM
-959 NYPKNEAVSEAAFF
+959 NYPKNETVSEAAFF

-994 DLAKAGTYEVT
+994 DFAKAGTYEVT
-1005 LNAMNEDGVEAAS
+1005 LNAVNEDGVKAAS
-1018 VTVLVHIAKSPAPL
+1018 VTVLVHIAKSPAPV
-1032 ITTDKEITYTKNAEV
+1032 ITADKEITYTKNAEV
-1047 SITEFLAAIHA
+1047 SITEYLAAIHA

-1076 GTAGDYTVTLKS
+1076 GTAGDYTVTLRS

-1133 AAIHAKTNDGSP
+1133 AAIHAKTSDGSS
-1145 IESDF
+1145 IEADLD
-1150 ATAVNWGAAGDY
+1150 TAVTWGTAGDY
-1162 TVTLRSTNEDGVE
+1162 TVTLKSTNEDGVE
-1175 AIPVEVTVHIV
+1175 AIPVEVKVHIV
-1186 EPPAPTISN
+1186 EPLAPTISN

-1230 WYDEKT
+1230 WYDSKT

-1290 GNLENRFN
+1290 GNLENRSN
-1298 VKLPATGD
+1298 IKLPATGD

-1313 VVLGLLML
+1313 VGFGLLML

-1329 KKCAK
+1329 KKRAK

>member
-51 KTPQKPSL
+51 KTPQKPTL

-110 ITSLTGTSKG
+110 ITSLTATSKG

-177 MLSTVNIRSNN
+177 MLSAVDIRSNN
-188 LKNINIQ
+188 LKNINVQ
-195 DQPKLRTIECDT
+195 DQPKLWTFKCDT

-222 ILIAVGTGSSAYQN
+222 TLIVAGNGSSAYQN

-257 SSSVRLDHCAI
+257 SSSVRLDRCAI

-282 NISYNK
+282 NISN
-288 ITTLEGL
+288 
-295 ENLSA
+295 
-300 VNTLYVSENL
+300 
-310 VTEIESMHAFPKLQQ
+310 
-325 LELGWNALTN
+325 
-335 VVMDQV
+335 
-341 TAEKFPLLRT
+341 
-351 MNVSGNN
+351 
-358 LIKVNI
+358 
-364 QDQPK
+364 
-369 LWTFECDTG
+369 
-378 SSSELTEV
+378 
-386 TLKNLPTLIAAGNGS
+386 
-401 SAYQDDIVFSST
+401 
-413 PGLSKVILENLPS
+413 
-426 TNSEVNLDH
+426 
-435 CAIEELVINNLPKVS
+435 
-450 VVDISYNKITTLEG
+450 NKITTLEG

-495 LELRWN
+495 LELGWN

-521 MNVRGNNLIKVNI
+521 MNVRGNNLIKINI

-548 NSSELTEVTLKN
+548 SSSELTEVTLKN
-560 LPTLIA
+560 LPILIA
-566 ASSGSNGTDN
+566 VGNGSSAYQD
-576 DIAFS
+576 DIVFS
-581 RTPGLSKVI
+581 STPGLSKVI

-596 TNSEVNLDHCA
+596 TSSEVKLDHCA

-615 LPKVSVLD
+615 LPKVSVVI

-638 SAVNTLYVS
+638 SAVSKIDAY
-647 ENLVTEIESMHA
+647 ENLVTEIENLHA
-659 FPKLQKLEL
+659 FPKLQ
-668 RWNALTNVVMDQ
+668 T
-680 VTAEK
+680 
-685 FPLLRT
+685 
-691 MNVRGNNLIKV
+691 
-702 NIQDQPKLW
+702 
-711 TFECDTGNSSELT
+711 
-724 EVTLKN
+724 
-730 LPTLIAASSGS
+730 
-741 NGTDNDIAFSRTP
+741 
-754 GLSKVILENLPSTNS
+754 
-769 EVNLDHCAIEELV
+769 
-782 INNLPKVSVLDI
+782 
-794 SYNKITTLEGLEN
+794 
-807 LFAVNTLYASENLV
+807 
-821 TEIESMH
+821 
-828 AFPKLQKLTVD
+828 LTVD

-860 SAKNQ
+860 SAMNQ

-883 VKNFGQITNAKS
+883 VKNFGQITTAKS

-903 NDQIKW
+903 NNQIKW

-916 VNAVDYQFSESVQEA
+916 VNAVDYQFSEPVQEA

-944 IKASKVPVITADAEM
+944 IKASKVPVISADAEM
-959 NYPKNEAVSEAAFF
+959 NYPKNETVSEAAFF

-994 DLAKAGTYEVT
+994 DFAKAGTYEVT
-1005 LNAMNEDGVEAAS
+1005 LNAVNEDGVKATS
-1018 VTVLVHIAKSPAPL
+1018 VTVLVHIAKSPAPV
-1032 ITTDKEITYTKNAEV
+1032 ITADKEITYTKNAEV
-1047 SITEFLAAIHA
+1047 SITEYLAAIHA

-1076 GTAGDYTVTLKS
+1076 GTAGDYTVTLRS

-1102 VHIAKSPA
+1102 VHIVKSPA

-1133 AAIHAKTNDGSP
+1133 AAIHAKTSDGSP

-1150 ATAVNWGAAGDY
+1150 ATAVIWSTAGDY
-1162 TVTLRSTNEDGVE
+1162 TVTLKSTNEDGVE
-1175 AIPVEVTVHIV
+1175 AIPVEVKVHIV
-1186 EPPAPTISN
+1186 EPLAPTISN

-1230 WYDEKT
+1230 WYDSKT

-1290 GNLENRFN
+1290 GNLENRSN
-1298 VKLPATGD
+1298 IKLPATGD

-1313 VVLGLLML
+1313 VGFGLLML

-1329 KKCAK
+1329 KKRAK

>member
-51 KTPQKPSL
+51 KTPQKPTL

-110 ITSLTGTSKG
+110 ITSLTATSKG

-177 MLSTVNIRSNN
+177 MLSAVDIRSNN
-188 LKNINIQ
+188 LKNINVQ
-195 DQPKLRTIECDT
+195 DQPKLWTFKCDT

-222 ILIAVGTGSSAYQN
+222 TLIVAGNGSSAYQN

-257 SSSVRLDHCAI
+257 SSSVRLDRCAI

-282 NISYNK
+282 NISN
-288 ITTLEGL
+288 
-295 ENLSA
+295 
-300 VNTLYVSENL
+300 
-310 VTEIESMHAFPKLQQ
+310 
-325 LELGWNALTN
+325 
-335 VVMDQV
+335 
-341 TAEKFPLLRT
+341 
-351 MNVSGNN
+351 
-358 LIKVNI
+358 
-364 QDQPK
+364 
-369 LWTFECDTG
+369 
-378 SSSELTEV
+378 
-386 TLKNLPTLIAAGNGS
+386 
-401 SAYQDDIVFSST
+401 
-413 PGLSKVILENLPS
+413 
-426 TNSEVNLDH
+426 
-435 CAIEELVINNLPKVS
+435 
-450 VVDISYNKITTLEG
+450 NKITTLEG

-495 LELRWN
+495 LELGWN

-521 MNVRGNNLIKVNI
+521 MNVRGNNLIKINI

-548 NSSELTEVTLKN
+548 SSSELTEVTLKN
-560 LPTLIA
+560 LPILIA
-566 ASSGSNGTDN
+566 VGNGSSAYQD
-576 DIAFS
+576 DIVFS
-581 RTPGLSKVI
+581 STPGLSKVI

-596 TNSEVNLDHCA
+596 TSSEVKLDHCA

-615 LPKVSVLD
+615 LPKVSVVI

-638 SAVNTLYVS
+638 SAVSKIDAY
-647 ENLVTEIESMHA
+647 ENLVTEIENLHA
-659 FPKLQKLEL
+659 FPKLQ
-668 RWNALTNVVMDQ
+668 T
-680 VTAEK
+680 
-685 FPLLRT
+685 
-691 MNVRGNNLIKV
+691 
-702 NIQDQPKLW
+702 
-711 TFECDTGNSSELT
+711 
-724 EVTLKN
+724 
-730 LPTLIAASSGS
+730 
-741 NGTDNDIAFSRTP
+741 
-754 GLSKVILENLPSTNS
+754 
-769 EVNLDHCAIEELV
+769 
-782 INNLPKVSVLDI
+782 
-794 SYNKITTLEGLEN
+794 
-807 LFAVNTLYASENLV
+807 
-821 TEIESMH
+821 
-828 AFPKLQKLTVD
+828 LTVD

-860 SAKNQ
+860 SAMNQ

-883 VKNFGQITNAKS
+883 VKNFGQITTAKS

-903 NDQIKW
+903 NNQIKW

-916 VNAVDYQFSESVQEA
+916 VNAVDYQFSEPVQEA

-944 IKASKVPVITADAEM
+944 IKASKVPVISADAEM
-959 NYPKNEAVSEAAFF
+959 NYPKNETVSEAAFF

-994 DLAKAGTYEVT
+994 DFAKAGTYEVT
-1005 LNAMNEDGVEAAS
+1005 LNAVNEDGVKAAS
-1018 VTVLVHIAKSPAPL
+1018 VTVL
-1032 ITTDKEITYTKNAEV
+1032 
-1047 SITEFLAAIHA
+1047 
-1058 KTNDGSPIESD
+1058 
-1069 FATAVNW
+1069 
-1076 GTAGDYTVTLKS
+1076 
-1088 TNEDGV
+1088 
-1094 EAIPVEVT
+1094 

-1133 AAIHAKTNDGSP
+1133 AAIHAKTSDGSP

-1150 ATAVNWGAAGDY
+1150 ATAVKWGTAGDY

-1175 AIPVEVTVHIV
+1175 AIPVEVKVHIV
-1186 EPPAPTISN
+1186 EPLAPTISN

-1230 WYDEKT
+1230 WYDSKT

-1290 GNLENRFN
+1290 GNLENRSN
-1298 VKLPATGD
+1298 IKLPATGD

-1313 VVLGLLML
+1313 VGFGLLML

-1329 KKCAK
+1329 KKRAK

>member
-51 KTPQKPSL
+51 KTPQKPTL

-110 ITSLTGTSKG
+110 ITSLTATSKG

-177 MLSTVNIRSNN
+177 MLSAVDIRSNN
-188 LKNINIQ
+188 LKNINVQ
-195 DQPKLRTIECDT
+195 DQPKLWTFKCDT

-222 ILIAVGTGSSAYQN
+222 TLIVAGNGSSAYQN

-257 SSSVRLDHCAI
+257 SSSVRLDRCAI

-282 NISYNK
+282 NISN
-288 ITTLEGL
+288 
-295 ENLSA
+295 
-300 VNTLYVSENL
+300 
-310 VTEIESMHAFPKLQQ
+310 
-325 LELGWNALTN
+325 
-335 VVMDQV
+335 
-341 TAEKFPLLRT
+341 
-351 MNVSGNN
+351 
-358 LIKVNI
+358 
-364 QDQPK
+364 
-369 LWTFECDTG
+369 
-378 SSSELTEV
+378 
-386 TLKNLPTLIAAGNGS
+386 
-401 SAYQDDIVFSST
+401 
-413 PGLSKVILENLPS
+413 
-426 TNSEVNLDH
+426 
-435 CAIEELVINNLPKVS
+435 
-450 VVDISYNKITTLEG
+450 NKITTLEG

-495 LELRWN
+495 LELGWN

-521 MNVRGNNLIKVNI
+521 MNVRGNNLIKINI

-548 NSSELTEVTLKN
+548 SSSELTEVTLKN
-560 LPTLIA
+560 LPILIA
-566 ASSGSNGTDN
+566 VGNGSSAYQD
-576 DIAFS
+576 DIVFS
-581 RTPGLSKVI
+581 STPGLSKVI

-596 TNSEVNLDHCA
+596 TSSEVKLDHCA

-615 LPKVSVLD
+615 LPKVSVVI

-638 SAVNTLYVS
+638 SAVSKIDAY
-647 ENLVTEIESMHA
+647 ENLVTEIENLHA
-659 FPKLQKLEL
+659 FPKLQ
-668 RWNALTNVVMDQ
+668 T
-680 VTAEK
+680 
-685 FPLLRT
+685 
-691 MNVRGNNLIKV
+691 
-702 NIQDQPKLW
+702 
-711 TFECDTGNSSELT
+711 
-724 EVTLKN
+724 
-730 LPTLIAASSGS
+730 
-741 NGTDNDIAFSRTP
+741 
-754 GLSKVILENLPSTNS
+754 
-769 EVNLDHCAIEELV
+769 
-782 INNLPKVSVLDI
+782 
-794 SYNKITTLEGLEN
+794 
-807 LFAVNTLYASENLV
+807 
-821 TEIESMH
+821 
-828 AFPKLQKLTVD
+828 LTVD

-860 SAKNQ
+860 SAMNQ

-883 VKNFGQITNAKS
+883 VKNFGQITTAKS

-903 NDQIKW
+903 NNQIKW

-916 VNAVDYQFSESVQEA
+916 VNAVDYQFSEPVQEA

-944 IKASKVPVITADAEM
+944 IKASKVPVISADAEM
-959 NYPKNEAVSEAAFF
+959 NYPKNETVSEAAFF

-994 DLAKAGTYEVT
+994 DFAKAGTYEVT
-1005 LNAMNEDGVEAAS
+1005 LNAVNEDGVKAAS
-1018 VTVLVHIAKSPAPL
+1018 VTVLVHIAKSPAPV
-1032 ITTDKEITYTKNAEV
+1032 ITADKEITYTKNAEV

-1058 KTNDGSPIESD
+1058 KTSDGSSIEAD
-1069 FATAVNW
+1069 LDTAVTW
-1076 GTAGDYTVTLKS
+1076 GTAGDYTVTLRS

-1133 AAIHAKTNDGSP
+1133 AAIHAKTSDGSP

-1150 ATAVNWGAAGDY
+1150 ATAVIWSTAGDY
-1162 TVTLRSTNEDGVE
+1162 TVTLKSTNEDGVE
-1175 AIPVEVTVHIV
+1175 AIPVEVKVHIV
-1186 EPPAPTISN
+1186 EPLAPTISN

-1230 WYDEKT
+1230 WYDSKT

-1290 GNLENRFN
+1290 GNLENRSN
-1298 VKLPATGD
+1298 IKLPATGD

-1313 VVLGLLML
+1313 VGFGLLML

-1329 KKCAK
+1329 KKRAK

>member
-51 KTPQKPSL
+51 KTPQKPTL

-110 ITSLTGTSKG
+110 ITSLTATSKG

-177 MLSTVNIRSNN
+177 MLSAVDIRSNN
-188 LKNINIQ
+188 LKNINVQ

-222 ILIAVGTGSSAYQN
+222 ILIVAGNGSSAYQN

-257 SSSVRLDHCAI
+257 SSSVRLDRCAI

-282 NISYNK
+282 NISNNK

-310 VTEIESMHAFPKLQQ
+310 VTEIENLHAFPKLQ
-325 LELGWNALTN
+325 T
-335 VVMDQV
+335 
-341 TAEKFPLLRT
+341 
-351 MNVSGNN
+351 
-358 LIKVNI
+358 
-364 QDQPK
+364 
-369 LWTFECDTG
+369 
-378 SSSELTEV
+378 
-386 TLKNLPTLIAAGNGS
+386 
-401 SAYQDDIVFSST
+401 
-413 PGLSKVILENLPS
+413 
-426 TNSEVNLDH
+426 
-435 CAIEELVINNLPKVS
+435 
-450 VVDISYNKITTLEG
+450 
-464 LENLSAVN
+464 
-472 TLYVSENLVTEI
+472 
-484 ESMHAFPKLQK
+484 
-495 LELRWN
+495 
-501 ALTNVVMDQV
+501 
-511 TAEKFPLLRT
+511 
-521 MNVRGNNLIKVNI
+521 
-534 QDQPKLWTFECDTG
+534 
-548 NSSELTEVTLKN
+548 
-560 LPTLIA
+560 
-566 ASSGSNGTDN
+566 
-576 DIAFS
+576 
-581 RTPGLSKVI
+581 
-590 LENLPS
+590 
-596 TNSEVNLDHCA
+596 
-607 IEELVINN
+607 
-615 LPKVSVLD
+615 
-623 ISYNK
+623 
-628 ITTLE
+628 
-633 GLENL
+633 
-638 SAVNTLYVS
+638 
-647 ENLVTEIESMHA
+647 
-659 FPKLQKLEL
+659 
-668 RWNALTNVVMDQ
+668 
-680 VTAEK
+680 
-685 FPLLRT
+685 
-691 MNVRGNNLIKV
+691 
-702 NIQDQPKLW
+702 
-711 TFECDTGNSSELT
+711 
-724 EVTLKN
+724 
-730 LPTLIAASSGS
+730 
-741 NGTDNDIAFSRTP
+741 
-754 GLSKVILENLPSTNS
+754 
-769 EVNLDHCAIEELV
+769 
-782 INNLPKVSVLDI
+782 
-794 SYNKITTLEGLEN
+794 
-807 LFAVNTLYASENLV
+807 
-821 TEIESMH
+821 
-828 AFPKLQKLTVD
+828 LTVD

-860 SAKNQ
+860 SAMNQ

-883 VKNFGQITNAKS
+883 VKNFGQITTAKS

-903 NDQIKW
+903 NNQIKW

-916 VNAVDYQFSESVQEA
+916 VNAVDYQFSEPVQEA

-944 IKASKVPVITADAEM
+944 IKASKVPVISADAEM
-959 NYPKNEAVSEAAFF
+959 NYPKNETVSEAAFF

-994 DLAKAGTYEVT
+994 DFAKAGTYEVT
-1005 LNAMNEDGVEAAS
+1005 LNAVNEDGVKATS
-1018 VTVLVHIAKSPAPL
+1018 VTVLVHIAKSPAPV
-1032 ITTDKEITYTKNAEV
+1032 ITADKEITYTKNAEV
-1047 SITEFLAAIHA
+1047 SITEYLAAIHA
-1058 KTNDGSPIESD
+1058 KTSDGSPIESD
-1069 FATAVNW
+1069 FATAVIW
-1076 GTAGDYTVTLKS
+1076 STAGDYTVTLKS

-1094 EAIPVEVT
+1094 EAIPVEV
-1102 VHIAKSPA
+1102 K
-1110 PVITADKEITYAKNA
+1110 
-1125 EVSITEFL
+1125 
-1133 AAIHAKTNDGSP
+1133 
-1145 IESDF
+1145 
-1150 ATAVNWGAAGDY
+1150 
-1162 TVTLRSTNEDGVE
+1162 
-1175 AIPVEVTVHIV
+1175 VHIV
-1186 EPPAPTISN
+1186 EPLAPTISN

-1230 WYDEKT
+1230 WYDSKT

-1290 GNLENRFN
+1290 GNLENRSN
-1298 VKLPATGD
+1298 IKLPATGD

-1313 VVLGLLML
+1313 VGFGLLML

-1329 KKCAK
+1329 KKRAK

>member
-51 KTPQKPSL
+51 KTPHKPTL

-110 ITSLTGTSKG
+110 ITSLTATSKG

-177 MLSTVNIRSNN
+177 MLSAVDIRSNN
-188 LKNINIQ
+188 LKNINVQ
-195 DQPKLRTIECDT
+195 DQPKLWTFKCDT

-222 ILIAVGTGSSAYQN
+222 TLIVAGNGSSAYQN

-257 SSSVRLDHCAI
+257 SSSVRLDRCAI

-282 NISYNK
+282 NISN
-288 ITTLEGL
+288 
-295 ENLSA
+295 
-300 VNTLYVSENL
+300 
-310 VTEIESMHAFPKLQQ
+310 
-325 LELGWNALTN
+325 
-335 VVMDQV
+335 
-341 TAEKFPLLRT
+341 
-351 MNVSGNN
+351 
-358 LIKVNI
+358 
-364 QDQPK
+364 
-369 LWTFECDTG
+369 
-378 SSSELTEV
+378 
-386 TLKNLPTLIAAGNGS
+386 
-401 SAYQDDIVFSST
+401 
-413 PGLSKVILENLPS
+413 
-426 TNSEVNLDH
+426 
-435 CAIEELVINNLPKVS
+435 
-450 VVDISYNKITTLEG
+450 NKITTLEG

-495 LELRWN
+495 LELGWN

-521 MNVRGNNLIKVNI
+521 MNVRGNNLIKINI

-548 NSSELTEVTLKN
+548 SSSELTEVTLKN
-560 LPTLIA
+560 LPILIA
-566 ASSGSNGTDN
+566 VGNGSSAYQD
-576 DIAFS
+576 DIVFS
-581 RTPGLSKVI
+581 STPGLSKVI

-596 TNSEVNLDHCA
+596 TSSEVKLDHCA

-615 LPKVSVLD
+615 LPKVSVVI

-638 SAVNTLYVS
+638 SAVSKIDAY
-647 ENLVTEIESMHA
+647 ENLVTEIENLHA
-659 FPKLQKLEL
+659 FPKLQ
-668 RWNALTNVVMDQ
+668 T
-680 VTAEK
+680 
-685 FPLLRT
+685 
-691 MNVRGNNLIKV
+691 
-702 NIQDQPKLW
+702 
-711 TFECDTGNSSELT
+711 
-724 EVTLKN
+724 
-730 LPTLIAASSGS
+730 
-741 NGTDNDIAFSRTP
+741 
-754 GLSKVILENLPSTNS
+754 
-769 EVNLDHCAIEELV
+769 
-782 INNLPKVSVLDI
+782 
-794 SYNKITTLEGLEN
+794 
-807 LFAVNTLYASENLV
+807 
-821 TEIESMH
+821 
-828 AFPKLQKLTVD
+828 LTVD

-860 SAKNQ
+860 SAMNQ

-883 VKNFGQITNAKS
+883 VKNFGQITTAKS

-903 NDQIKW
+903 NNQIKW

-916 VNAVDYQFSESVQEA
+916 VNAVDYQFSEPVQEA

-944 IKASKVPVITADAEM
+944 IKASKVPVISADAEM
-959 NYPKNEAVSEAAFF
+959 NYPKNETVSEAAFF

-994 DLAKAGTYEVT
+994 DFAKAGTYEVT
-1005 LNAMNEDGVEAAS
+1005 LNAVNEDGVKATS
-1018 VTVLVHIAKSPAPL
+1018 VTVLVHIAKSPAPV
-1032 ITTDKEITYTKNAEV
+1032 ITADKEITYTKNAEV
-1047 SITEFLAAIHA
+1047 SITEYLAAIHA

-1076 GTAGDYTVTLKS
+1076 GTAGDYTVTLRS

-1133 AAIHAKTNDGSP
+1133 AAIHAKTSDGSP

-1150 ATAVNWGAAGDY
+1150 ATAVIWSTAGDY
-1162 TVTLRSTNEDGVE
+1162 TVTLKSTNEDGVE
-1175 AIPVEVTVHIV
+1175 AIPVEVKVHIV
-1186 EPPAPTISN
+1186 EPLAPTISN

-1230 WYDEKT
+1230 WYDSKT

-1290 GNLENRFN
+1290 GNLENRSN
-1298 VKLPATGD
+1298 IKLPATGD

-1313 VVLGLLML
+1313 VGFGLLML

-1329 KKCAK
+1329 KKRAK

>member
-51 KTPQKPSL
+51 KTPQKPTL

-110 ITSLTGTSKG
+110 ITSLTATSKG

-177 MLSTVNIRSNN
+177 MLSAVDIRSNN
-188 LKNINIQ
+188 LKNINVQ
-195 DQPKLRTIECDT
+195 DQPKLWTFKCDT

-222 ILIAVGTGSSAYQN
+222 TLIVAGNGSSAYQN

-257 SSSVRLDHCAI
+257 SSSVRLDRCAI

-282 NISYNK
+282 NISN
-288 ITTLEGL
+288 
-295 ENLSA
+295 
-300 VNTLYVSENL
+300 
-310 VTEIESMHAFPKLQQ
+310 
-325 LELGWNALTN
+325 
-335 VVMDQV
+335 
-341 TAEKFPLLRT
+341 
-351 MNVSGNN
+351 
-358 LIKVNI
+358 
-364 QDQPK
+364 
-369 LWTFECDTG
+369 
-378 SSSELTEV
+378 
-386 TLKNLPTLIAAGNGS
+386 
-401 SAYQDDIVFSST
+401 
-413 PGLSKVILENLPS
+413 
-426 TNSEVNLDH
+426 
-435 CAIEELVINNLPKVS
+435 
-450 VVDISYNKITTLEG
+450 NKITTLEG

-495 LELRWN
+495 LELGWN

-521 MNVRGNNLIKVNI
+521 MNVRGNNLIKINI

-548 NSSELTEVTLKN
+548 SSSELTEVTLKN
-560 LPTLIA
+560 LPILIA
-566 ASSGSNGTDN
+566 VGNGSSAYQD
-576 DIAFS
+576 DIVFS
-581 RTPGLSKVI
+581 STPGLSKVI

-596 TNSEVNLDHCA
+596 TSSEVKLDHCA

-615 LPKVSVLD
+615 LPKVSVVI

-638 SAVNTLYVS
+638 SAVSKIDAY
-647 ENLVTEIESMHA
+647 ENLVTEIENLHA
-659 FPKLQKLEL
+659 FPKLQ
-668 RWNALTNVVMDQ
+668 T
-680 VTAEK
+680 
-685 FPLLRT
+685 
-691 MNVRGNNLIKV
+691 
-702 NIQDQPKLW
+702 
-711 TFECDTGNSSELT
+711 
-724 EVTLKN
+724 
-730 LPTLIAASSGS
+730 
-741 NGTDNDIAFSRTP
+741 
-754 GLSKVILENLPSTNS
+754 
-769 EVNLDHCAIEELV
+769 
-782 INNLPKVSVLDI
+782 
-794 SYNKITTLEGLEN
+794 
-807 LFAVNTLYASENLV
+807 
-821 TEIESMH
+821 
-828 AFPKLQKLTVD
+828 LTVD

-860 SAKNQ
+860 SAMNQ

-883 VKNFGQITNAKS
+883 VKNFGQITTAKS

-903 NDQIKW
+903 NNQIKW

-916 VNAVDYQFSESVQEA
+916 VNAVDYQFSEPVQEA

-944 IKASKVPVITADAEM
+944 IKASKVPVISADAEM
-959 NYPKNEAVSEAAFF
+959 NYPKNETVSEAAFF

-994 DLAKAGTYEVT
+994 DFAKAGTYEVT
-1005 LNAMNEDGVEAAS
+1005 LNAVNEDGVKAAS
-1018 VTVLVHIAKSPAPL
+1018 VTVLVHIAKSPAPV
-1032 ITTDKEITYTKNAEV
+1032 ITADKEITYTKNAEV
-1047 SITEFLAAIHA
+1047 SITEYLAAIHA

-1069 FATAVNW
+1069 FATAVTW
-1076 GTAGDYTVTLKS
+1076 GTAGDYTVTLRS

-1133 AAIHAKTNDGSP
+1133 AAIHAKTSDGS
-1145 IESDF
+1145 S
-1150 ATAVNWGAAGDY
+1150 
-1162 TVTLRSTNEDGVE
+1162 
-1175 AIPVEVTVHIV
+1175 
-1186 EPPAPTISN
+1186 
-1195 VTFDVDDVQTTE
+1195 
-1207 SLEAGELISEPLS
+1207 
-1220 PTKEG
+1220 
-1225 YTFIG
+1225 
-1230 WYDEKT
+1230 
-1236 GGNKWDFT
+1236 
-1244 TDKMPAYNIILYAQF
+1244 
-1259 SKDTNKA
+1259 
-1266 EAAGGDKPST
+1266 
-1276 PSSIKV
+1276 
-1282 SPTGQSES
+1282 
-1290 GNLENRFN
+1290 
-1298 VKLPATGD
+1298 
-1306 DNATVLL
+1306 
-1313 VVLGLLML
+1313 
-1321 GLFIRLTQ
+1321 
-1329 KKCAK
+1329 

>member
-51 KTPQKPSL
+51 KTPQKPTL

-110 ITSLTGTSKG
+110 ITSLTATSKG

-177 MLSTVNIRSNN
+177 MLSAVDIRSNN
-188 LKNINIQ
+188 LKNINVQ

-222 ILIAVGTGSSAYQN
+222 TLIVAGNGSSAYQN

-257 SSSVRLDHCAI
+257 SSSVRLDRCAI

-282 NISYNK
+282 NISNNK

-310 VTEIESMHAFPKLQQ
+310 VTEIESMHAFPKLQN

-341 TAEKFPLLRT
+341 TAEKLPLLRT
-351 MNVSGNN
+351 MDVRGNN
-358 LIKVNI
+358 LIKINI

-386 TLKNLPTLIAAGNGS
+386 TLKNLPILIVAGNGS
-401 SAYQDDIVFSST
+401 SAYQNDIVFSST

-426 TNSEVNLDH
+426 ISSSVRLDR

-450 VVDISYNKITTLEG
+450 MVNISNNKITTLEG

-484 ESMHAFPKLQK
+484 ENLHAFPKLQ
-495 LELRWN
+495 
-501 ALTNVVMDQV
+501 T
-511 TAEKFPLLRT
+511 
-521 MNVRGNNLIKVNI
+521 
-534 QDQPKLWTFECDTG
+534 
-548 NSSELTEVTLKN
+548 
-560 LPTLIA
+560 
-566 ASSGSNGTDN
+566 
-576 DIAFS
+576 
-581 RTPGLSKVI
+581 
-590 LENLPS
+590 
-596 TNSEVNLDHCA
+596 
-607 IEELVINN
+607 
-615 LPKVSVLD
+615 
-623 ISYNK
+623 
-628 ITTLE
+628 
-633 GLENL
+633 
-638 SAVNTLYVS
+638 
-647 ENLVTEIESMHA
+647 
-659 FPKLQKLEL
+659 
-668 RWNALTNVVMDQ
+668 
-680 VTAEK
+680 
-685 FPLLRT
+685 
-691 MNVRGNNLIKV
+691 
-702 NIQDQPKLW
+702 
-711 TFECDTGNSSELT
+711 
-724 EVTLKN
+724 
-730 LPTLIAASSGS
+730 
-741 NGTDNDIAFSRTP
+741 
-754 GLSKVILENLPSTNS
+754 
-769 EVNLDHCAIEELV
+769 
-782 INNLPKVSVLDI
+782 
-794 SYNKITTLEGLEN
+794 
-807 LFAVNTLYASENLV
+807 
-821 TEIESMH
+821 
-828 AFPKLQKLTVD
+828 LTVD

-860 SAKNQ
+860 SAMNQ

-883 VKNFGQITNAKS
+883 VKNFGQITTAKS

-903 NDQIKW
+903 NNQIKW

-916 VNAVDYQFSESVQEA
+916 VNAVDYQFSEPVQEA

-944 IKASKVPVITADAEM
+944 IKASKVPVISADAEM
-959 NYPKNEAVSEAAFF
+959 NYPKNETVSEAAFF

-994 DLAKAGTYEVT
+994 DFAKAGTYEVT
-1005 LNAMNEDGVEAAS
+1005 LNAVNEDGVKATS
-1018 VTVLVHIAKSPAPL
+1018 VTVLVHIAKSPAPV
-1032 ITTDKEITYTKNAEV
+1032 ITADKEITYAKNAEV
-1047 SITEFLAAIHA
+1047 SITEYLAAIHA
-1058 KTNDGSPIESD
+1058 KTSDGSSIEAD
-1069 FATAVNW
+1069 LDTAVTW
-1076 GTAGDYTVTLKS
+1076 GTVGGYTVTLRS

-1133 AAIHAKTNDGSP
+1133 AAIHAKTSDGSP

-1150 ATAVNWGAAGDY
+1150 ATAVIWSTAGDY
-1162 TVTLRSTNEDGVE
+1162 TVTLKSTNEDGVE
-1175 AIPVEVTVHIV
+1175 AIPVEVKVHIV
-1186 EPPAPTISN
+1186 EPLAPTISN

-1230 WYDEKT
+1230 WYDSKT

-1290 GNLENRFN
+1290 GNLENRSN
-1298 VKLPATGD
+1298 IKLPATGD

-1313 VVLGLLML
+1313 VGFGLLML

-1329 KKCAK
+1329 KKRAK

>member
-51 KTPQKPSL
+51 KTPQKPTL

-110 ITSLTGTSKG
+110 ITSLTATSKG

-177 MLSTVNIRSNN
+177 MLSAVDIRSNN
-188 LKNINIQ
+188 LKNINVQ
-195 DQPKLRTIECDT
+195 DQPKLWTFKCDT

-222 ILIAVGTGSSAYQN
+222 TLIVAGNGSSAYQN

-257 SSSVRLDHCAI
+257 SSSVRLDRCAI

-282 NISYNK
+282 NISN
-288 ITTLEGL
+288 
-295 ENLSA
+295 
-300 VNTLYVSENL
+300 
-310 VTEIESMHAFPKLQQ
+310 
-325 LELGWNALTN
+325 
-335 VVMDQV
+335 
-341 TAEKFPLLRT
+341 
-351 MNVSGNN
+351 
-358 LIKVNI
+358 
-364 QDQPK
+364 
-369 LWTFECDTG
+369 
-378 SSSELTEV
+378 
-386 TLKNLPTLIAAGNGS
+386 
-401 SAYQDDIVFSST
+401 
-413 PGLSKVILENLPS
+413 
-426 TNSEVNLDH
+426 
-435 CAIEELVINNLPKVS
+435 
-450 VVDISYNKITTLEG
+450 NKITTLEG

-495 LELRWN
+495 LELGWN

-521 MNVRGNNLIKVNI
+521 MNVRGNNLIKINI

-548 NSSELTEVTLKN
+548 SSSELTEVTLKN
-560 LPTLIA
+560 LPILIA
-566 ASSGSNGTDN
+566 VGNGSSAYQD
-576 DIAFS
+576 DIVFS
-581 RTPGLSKVI
+581 STPGLSKVI

-596 TNSEVNLDHCA
+596 TSSEVKLDHCA

-615 LPKVSVLD
+615 LPKVSVVI

-638 SAVNTLYVS
+638 SAVSKIDAY
-647 ENLVTEIESMHA
+647 ENLVTEIENLHA
-659 FPKLQKLEL
+659 FPKLQ
-668 RWNALTNVVMDQ
+668 T
-680 VTAEK
+680 
-685 FPLLRT
+685 
-691 MNVRGNNLIKV
+691 
-702 NIQDQPKLW
+702 
-711 TFECDTGNSSELT
+711 
-724 EVTLKN
+724 
-730 LPTLIAASSGS
+730 
-741 NGTDNDIAFSRTP
+741 
-754 GLSKVILENLPSTNS
+754 
-769 EVNLDHCAIEELV
+769 
-782 INNLPKVSVLDI
+782 
-794 SYNKITTLEGLEN
+794 
-807 LFAVNTLYASENLV
+807 
-821 TEIESMH
+821 
-828 AFPKLQKLTVD
+828 LTVD

-860 SAKNQ
+860 SAMNQ

-883 VKNFGQITNAKS
+883 VKNFGQITTAKS

-903 NDQIKW
+903 NNQIKW

-916 VNAVDYQFSESVQEA
+916 VNAVDYQFSEPVQEA

-944 IKASKVPVITADAEM
+944 IKASKVPVISADAEM
-959 NYPKNEAVSEAAFF
+959 NYPKNETVSEAAFF

-994 DLAKAGTYEVT
+994 DFAKAGTYEVT
-1005 LNAMNEDGVEAAS
+1005 LNAVNEDGVKATS
-1018 VTVLVHIAKSPAPL
+1018 VTVLVHIAKSPAPV
-1032 ITTDKEITYTKNAEV
+1032 ITADKEITYTKNAEV
-1047 SITEFLAAIHA
+1047 SITEYLAAIHA

-1076 GTAGDYTVTLKS
+1076 GTAGDYTVTLRS

-1094 EAIPVEVT
+1094 EAIPGEVT

-1133 AAIHAKTNDGSP
+1133 AAIHAKTSDGSP

-1150 ATAVNWGAAGDY
+1150 ATAVIWSTAGDY
-1162 TVTLRSTNEDGVE
+1162 TVTLKSTNEDGVE
-1175 AIPVEVTVHIV
+1175 AIPVEVKVHIV
-1186 EPPAPTISN
+1186 EPLAPTISN

-1230 WYDEKT
+1230 WYDSKT

-1290 GNLENRFN
+1290 GNLENRSN
-1298 VKLPATGD
+1298 IKLPATGD

-1313 VVLGLLML
+1313 VGFGLLML

-1329 KKCAK
+1329 KKRAK

>member
-51 KTPQKPSL
+51 KTPQKPTL

-110 ITSLTGTSKG
+110 ITSLTATSKG

-177 MLSTVNIRSNN
+177 MLSAVDIRSNN
-188 LKNINIQ
+188 LKNINVQ
-195 DQPKLRTIECDT
+195 DQPKLWTFKCDT

-222 ILIAVGTGSSAYQN
+222 TLIVAGNGSSAYQN

-257 SSSVRLDHCAI
+257 SSSVRLDRCAI

-282 NISYNK
+282 NISN
-288 ITTLEGL
+288 
-295 ENLSA
+295 
-300 VNTLYVSENL
+300 
-310 VTEIESMHAFPKLQQ
+310 
-325 LELGWNALTN
+325 
-335 VVMDQV
+335 
-341 TAEKFPLLRT
+341 
-351 MNVSGNN
+351 
-358 LIKVNI
+358 
-364 QDQPK
+364 
-369 LWTFECDTG
+369 
-378 SSSELTEV
+378 
-386 TLKNLPTLIAAGNGS
+386 
-401 SAYQDDIVFSST
+401 
-413 PGLSKVILENLPS
+413 
-426 TNSEVNLDH
+426 
-435 CAIEELVINNLPKVS
+435 
-450 VVDISYNKITTLEG
+450 NKITTLEG

-495 LELRWN
+495 LELGWN

-521 MNVRGNNLIKVNI
+521 MNVRGNNLIKINI

-548 NSSELTEVTLKN
+548 SSSELTEVTLKN
-560 LPTLIA
+560 LPILIA
-566 ASSGSNGTDN
+566 VGNGSSAYQD
-576 DIAFS
+576 DIVFS
-581 RTPGLSKVI
+581 STPGLSKVI

-596 TNSEVNLDHCA
+596 TSSEVKLDHCA

-615 LPKVSVLD
+615 LPKVSVVI

-638 SAVNTLYVS
+638 SAVSKIDAY
-647 ENLVTEIESMHA
+647 ENLVTEIENLHA
-659 FPKLQKLEL
+659 FPKLQ
-668 RWNALTNVVMDQ
+668 T
-680 VTAEK
+680 
-685 FPLLRT
+685 
-691 MNVRGNNLIKV
+691 
-702 NIQDQPKLW
+702 
-711 TFECDTGNSSELT
+711 
-724 EVTLKN
+724 
-730 LPTLIAASSGS
+730 
-741 NGTDNDIAFSRTP
+741 
-754 GLSKVILENLPSTNS
+754 
-769 EVNLDHCAIEELV
+769 
-782 INNLPKVSVLDI
+782 
-794 SYNKITTLEGLEN
+794 
-807 LFAVNTLYASENLV
+807 
-821 TEIESMH
+821 
-828 AFPKLQKLTVD
+828 LTVD

-860 SAKNQ
+860 SAMNQ

-883 VKNFGQITNAKS
+883 VKNFGQITTAKS

-903 NDQIKW
+903 NNQIKW

-916 VNAVDYQFSESVQEA
+916 VNAVDYQFSEPVQEA

-944 IKASKVPVITADAEM
+944 IKASKVPVISADAEM
-959 NYPKNEAVSEAAFF
+959 NYPKNETVSEAAFF

-994 DLAKAGTYEVT
+994 DFAKAGTYEVT
-1005 LNAMNEDGVEAAS
+1005 LNAVNEDGVKAAS
-1018 VTVLVHIAKSPAPL
+1018 VTVLVHIAKSPAPV
-1032 ITTDKEITYTKNAEV
+1032 ITADKEITYAKNAEV

-1058 KTNDGSPIESD
+1058 KTSDGSSIEAD
-1069 FATAVNW
+1069 LDTAVTW
-1076 GTAGDYTVTLKS
+1076 GTAGDYTVTLRS

-1133 AAIHAKTNDGSP
+1133 AAIHAKTSDGSS
-1145 IESDF
+1145 IEADLD
-1150 ATAVNWGAAGDY
+1150 TAVTWGTAGDY

-1186 EPPAPTISN
+1186 EPLAPTISN

-1230 WYDEKT
+1230 WYDSKT

-1290 GNLENRFN
+1290 GNLENRSN
-1298 VKLPATGD
+1298 IKLPATGD

-1313 VVLGLLML
+1313 VGFGLLML

-1329 KKCAK
+1329 KKRAK

>member
-51 KTPQKPSL
+51 KTPQKPTL

-110 ITSLTGTSKG
+110 ITSLTATSKG

-177 MLSTVNIRSNN
+177 MLSAVDIRSNN
-188 LKNINIQ
+188 LKNINVQ
-195 DQPKLRTIECDT
+195 DQPKLWTFKCDT

-222 ILIAVGTGSSAYQN
+222 TLIVAGNGSSAYQN

-257 SSSVRLDHCAI
+257 SSSVRLDRCAI

-282 NISYNK
+282 NISN
-288 ITTLEGL
+288 
-295 ENLSA
+295 
-300 VNTLYVSENL
+300 
-310 VTEIESMHAFPKLQQ
+310 
-325 LELGWNALTN
+325 
-335 VVMDQV
+335 
-341 TAEKFPLLRT
+341 
-351 MNVSGNN
+351 
-358 LIKVNI
+358 
-364 QDQPK
+364 
-369 LWTFECDTG
+369 
-378 SSSELTEV
+378 
-386 TLKNLPTLIAAGNGS
+386 
-401 SAYQDDIVFSST
+401 
-413 PGLSKVILENLPS
+413 
-426 TNSEVNLDH
+426 
-435 CAIEELVINNLPKVS
+435 
-450 VVDISYNKITTLEG
+450 NKITTLEG

-495 LELRWN
+495 LELGWN

-521 MNVRGNNLIKVNI
+521 MNVRGNNLIKINI

-548 NSSELTEVTLKN
+548 SSSELTEVTLKN
-560 LPTLIA
+560 LPILIA
-566 ASSGSNGTDN
+566 VGNGSSAYQD
-576 DIAFS
+576 DIVFS
-581 RTPGLSKVI
+581 STPGLSKVI

-596 TNSEVNLDHCA
+596 TSSEVKLDHCA

-615 LPKVSVLD
+615 LPKVSVVI
-623 ISYNK
+623 ISYSK

-638 SAVNTLYVS
+638 SAVSKIDAY
-647 ENLVTEIESMHA
+647 ENLVTEIENLHA
-659 FPKLQKLEL
+659 FPKLQ
-668 RWNALTNVVMDQ
+668 T
-680 VTAEK
+680 
-685 FPLLRT
+685 
-691 MNVRGNNLIKV
+691 
-702 NIQDQPKLW
+702 
-711 TFECDTGNSSELT
+711 
-724 EVTLKN
+724 
-730 LPTLIAASSGS
+730 
-741 NGTDNDIAFSRTP
+741 
-754 GLSKVILENLPSTNS
+754 
-769 EVNLDHCAIEELV
+769 
-782 INNLPKVSVLDI
+782 
-794 SYNKITTLEGLEN
+794 
-807 LFAVNTLYASENLV
+807 
-821 TEIESMH
+821 
-828 AFPKLQKLTVD
+828 LTVD

-860 SAKNQ
+860 SAMNQ

-883 VKNFGQITNAKS
+883 VKNFGQITTAKS

-903 NDQIKW
+903 NNQIKW

-916 VNAVDYQFSESVQEA
+916 VNAVDYQFSEPVQEA

-944 IKASKVPVITADAEM
+944 IKASKVPVISADAEM
-959 NYPKNEAVSEAAFF
+959 NYPKNETVSEAAFF

-994 DLAKAGTYEVT
+994 DFAKAGTYEVT
-1005 LNAMNEDGVEAAS
+1005 LNAVNEDGVKAAS
-1018 VTVLVHIAKSPAPL
+1018 VTVLVHIAKSPAPV
-1032 ITTDKEITYTKNAEV
+1032 ITADKEITYTKNAEV
-1047 SITEFLAAIHA
+1047 SITEYLAAIHA

-1076 GTAGDYTVTLKS
+1076 GTAGDYTVTLRS

-1133 AAIHAKTNDGSP
+1133 AAIHAKTSDGSS
-1145 IESDF
+1145 IEADLD
-1150 ATAVNWGAAGDY
+1150 TAVTWGTAGGY

-1175 AIPVEVTVHIV
+1175 AIPV
-1186 EPPAPTISN
+1186 
-1195 VTFDVDDVQTTE
+1195 
-1207 SLEAGELISEPLS
+1207 
-1220 PTKEG
+1220 
-1225 YTFIG
+1225 
-1230 WYDEKT
+1230 
-1236 GGNKWDFT
+1236 
-1244 TDKMPAYNIILYAQF
+1244 
-1259 SKDTNKA
+1259 
-1266 EAAGGDKPST
+1266 
-1276 PSSIKV
+1276 
-1282 SPTGQSES
+1282 
-1290 GNLENRFN
+1290 
-1298 VKLPATGD
+1298 
-1306 DNATVLL
+1306 
-1313 VVLGLLML
+1313 
-1321 GLFIRLTQ
+1321 
-1329 KKCAK
+1329 